1 MKSLLR
7 LLVVFL
13 LTAQLSF
20 AQKTVSGVVSDP
32 DGLPLPGATVLIQGT
47 TTGVTTDFDGNF
59 SINASEGQILEFSFV
74 GYESSAIAVG
84 SGNVINVSLSL
95 GNQLDEVIVTSLGI
109 TREKRALGYA
119 VSEVDN
125 SQIESR
131 ASGDVARVLSG
142 KASGVQV
149 TNQGGISGS
158 GTSVIIRGLS
168 TFSSSN
174 QPLFVVDGVPFQS
187 DTNAQ
192 GSFTSGNN
200 GSSRFLDLDPN
211 NIESVNV
218 LKGLAAATLYGSQGR
233 NGVILITTKAGT
245 TASGAKAQ
253 KNEITVNTSY
263 FVNELAMKPDYQ
275 MQYGN
280 GFNQNFGWFFSNWG
294 PSFDKDGPAG
304 WGVQSQLNG
313 SGTAPFGTTQP
324 GFLKH
329 PYNSNLNARFLSRD
343 LLPLIGLSE
352 DSVWEWKPYD
362 SVGALFEPG
371 EIINTNINFR
381 GQSDDGKVSYN
392 VNYGNLDDKGFTPG
406 NSLRRNNISFG
417 GRAVLSN
424 KFTVNGTINY
434 SFTNFKTPPISAAY
448 SSGTNESGSSLYGN
462 IFYTPRSVSIADLP
476 YAHPITGA
484 SIYYRSSN
492 GIQHPLWTVNNTGDQ
507 QQTHR
512 IYGGA
517 SLQYDISD
525 NLNIQYRYG
534 YDLYNE
540 GNVSYQN
547 KGGQDVVPE
556 VQSGF
561 YEKWNNVVTLYNH
574 QITLNGDFELDN
586 DWSLTFNAGAT
597 SNSREYDRNGARS
610 TGQNV
615 FNVLRHFNFNLQEEI
630 EFYSKRNLLG
640 VFAQAA
646 FDYKDYLYFTLAS
659 RTDWVSNLS
668 EENRSIT
675 YPSASISFVPTSV
688 LDFGNLPV
696 DFLKIRAGYGTSATF
711 PGGYPISSTLSLN
724 TKDFRIGGTDVI
736 TNTSGSTLGNTGLK
750 PELLAELEFGIE
762 ANLFDNRISAN
773 VSYFDRNTTDLII
786 SRPLDPSTGYT
797 FTETNIGEISATGWE
812 IDLSVDWIRG
822 NDINWSSTINYT
834 TNQAIVE
841 DLGQDTDQIV
851 YAGFSNEGNA
861 AIPGLPLTAM
871 IGTSVARDA
880 AGNPQIDAAGGYKV
894 NNDTNYK
901 TNPYAFIGDSQPDF
915 IANLSNTI
923 SYGNLAF
930 SFLFNASIGGD
941 MYSEFMATIIGRGIT
956 TDTLDRELP
965 FIMPGVLSDGSPNN
979 KMIDNATLYFGELIL
994 GPSELRTWDASVLR
1008 LSEVSLTYD
1017 LPKKWLESSPFG
1029 AVSIAAQGFNLWYDA
1044 YNTPPGTN
1052 YDPNIAGLGI
1062 GNGSGFE
1069 YFNGVSAKRY
1079 GVSLKLTF

>member
-1 MKSLLR
+1 MKSLFR

-13 LTAQLSF
+13 LTAQMSF
-20 AQKTVSGVVSDP
+20 AQKTVTGVVSDS
-32 DGLPLPGATVLIQGT
+32 DGLPLPGATVLVQGT

-59 SINASEGQILEFSFV
+59 SINVAEGQILEFSFV
-74 GYESSAIAVG
+74 GYETAALAVG
-84 SGNVINVSLSL
+84 AGNVINVTLSL
-95 GNQLDEVIVTSLGI
+95 GTQLEEVIVTSLGI

-125 SQIESR
+125 TQIENR

-158 GTSVIIRGLS
+158 GTSVVIRGLS

-187 DTNAQ
+187 DTNAM

-233 NGVILITTKAGT
+233 NGVILITTKSGTTGAGT
-245 TASGAKAQ
+245 RAQ
-253 KNEITVNTSY
+253 KNEVTVNTSY
-263 FVNELAMKPDYQ
+263 FTNELAMKPDFQ

-294 PSFDKDGPAG
+294 PSFDEGGPAG
-304 WGVQSQLNG
+304 WGRQNAING
-313 SGTAPFGTTQP
+313 TVSGQP

-329 PYNSNLNARFLSRD
+329 PYNSNLNARFLARD
-343 LLPLIGLSE
+343 LLPLIGLSM
-352 DSVWEWKPYD
+352 DSLWEWKPYD
-362 SVGALFEPG
+362 SVGDLFQPG
-371 EIINTNINFR
+371 EIVNTNINFR

-406 NSLRRNNISFG
+406 NTLRRNALSFG

-424 KFTVNGTINY
+424 KITVNGTLNY
-434 SFTNFKTPPISAAY
+434 TATDFKTPPIAAAY
-448 SSGTNESGSSLYGN
+448 SSGSSDSSLYGN
-462 IFYTPRSVSIADLP
+462 VFYTPRSVGIAQLP

-492 GIQHPLWTVNNTGDQ
+492 GIQHPLWTVNNTGDAQ
-507 QQTHR
+507 MTHR
-512 IYGGA
+512 LFGGVSA
-517 SLQYDISD
+517 QYDISD
-525 NLNIQYRYG
+525 NLNLRYSYG
-534 YDLYNE
+534 YDVYSEDNT
-540 GNVSYQN
+540 SYQN
-547 KGGQDVVPE
+547 KGGVDGSLE
-556 VQSGF
+556 TQSGM
-561 YEKWNNVVTLYNH
+561 YEKWNNTSTIFNH
-574 QITLNGDFELDN
+574 QVTINGDFELDD
-586 DWSLTFNAGAT
+586 DWSVTFNAGAE
-597 SNSREYDRNGARS
+597 SVGREYDRNGVRS

-615 FNVLRHFNFNLQEEI
+615 FNVLRHYNFNSQEEI
-630 EFYSKRNLLG
+630 EFYSRRNVLG

-646 FDYKDYLYFTLAS
+646 FDYQDYLYFTLAS

-688 LDFGNLPV
+688 LDFGNLPI
-696 DFLKIRAGYGTSATF
+696 DFLKVRASYGTSATY
-711 PGGYPISSTLSLN
+711 PGGYPIASTLSLD
-724 TKDFRIGGTDVI
+724 TKDFKVDGVEVI
-736 TNTSGSTLGNTGLK
+736 TNTTGSQLGNTGLK
-750 PELLAELEFGIE
+750 PELLAELEFGLE
-762 ANLFDNRISAN
+762 ANLFDNRLSAEI
-773 VSYFDRNTTDLII
+773 SYFNRNTTDLII
-786 SRPLDPSTGYT
+786 TQPLDPSTGYT
-797 FTETNIGEISATGWE
+797 STRTNIGEISATGWE
-812 IDLSVDWIRG
+812 VDLNADWIRG
-822 NDINWSSTINYT
+822 DKFNWNTSVNYT

-841 DLGQDTDQIV
+841 DLGQNTDQIV
-851 YAGFSNEGNA
+851 YAGFSTRGNA
-861 AIPGLPLTAM
+861 AIPGLPLTSM
-871 IGTSVARDA
+871 IGTSVSRDDS
-880 AGNPQIDAAGGYKV
+880 GRPLVDASGSYRT

-901 TNPYAFIGDSQPDF
+901 TNKYALIGDSNPDF
-915 IANLSNTI
+915 IANIGNTI
-923 SYGNLAF
+923 TYGNL
-930 SFLFNASIGGD
+930 SLNVLFNASIGGD
-941 MYSEFMATIIGRGIT
+941 MYSSFIMTLLGRGIT

-965 FIMPGVLSDGSPNN
+965 YILPGVLADGSPNN
-979 KMIDNATLYFGELIL
+979 KMIDNATTYFGNLIL
-994 GPSELRTWDASVLR
+994 GGDELRTWDASVLR

-1017 LPKKWLESSPFG
+1017 IPSSWLDKTPFG
-1029 AVSIAAQGFNLWYDA
+1029 AASISAQGFNLWYDA
-1044 YNTPPGTN
+1044 YNTPDGIN
-1052 YDPNIAGLGI
+1052 YDPNIAGLGV

-1069 YFNGVSAKRY
+1069 YFNGVSARRY

>member
-1 MKSLLR
+1 MKSLFR

-13 LTAQLSF
+13 LTAQMSF
-20 AQKTVSGVVSDP
+20 AQKTVTGVVSDS
-32 DGLPLPGATVLIQGT
+32 DGLPLPGATVLVQGT

-59 SINASEGQILEFSFV
+59 SINVAEGQILEFSFV
-74 GYESSAIAVG
+74 GYETAALAVG
-84 SGNVINVSLSL
+84 AGNVINVTLSL
-95 GNQLDEVIVTSLGI
+95 GTQLEEVIVTSLGI

-125 SQIESR
+125 TQIENR

-158 GTSVIIRGLS
+158 GTSVVIRGLS

-187 DTNAQ
+187 DTNAM

-233 NGVILITTKAGT
+233 NGVILITTKSGT
-245 TASGAKAQ
+245 TGTGTRAQ
-253 KNEITVNTSY
+253 KNEVTVNTSY
-263 FVNELAMKPDYQ
+263 FTNELAMKPDFQ

-294 PSFDKDGPAG
+294 PSFDEEGPAG
-304 WGVQSQLNG
+304 WGRQSAING
-313 SGTAPFGTTQP
+313 TVSGQP

-329 PYNSNLNARFLSRD
+329 PYNSNLNARFLARD
-343 LLPLIGLSE
+343 LLPLIGLSM
-352 DSVWEWKPYD
+352 DSLWEWKPYD
-362 SVGALFEPG
+362 SVGDLFQPG

-406 NSLRRNNISFG
+406 NTLRRNALSFG

-424 KFTVNGTINY
+424 KITVNGTLNY
-434 SFTNFKTPPISAAY
+434 TSTDFKTPPIAAAY
-448 SSGTNESGSSLYGN
+448 SSGSSDSSLYGN
-462 IFYTPRSVSIADLP
+462 VFYTPRSIGIAQLP

-492 GIQHPLWTVNNTGDQ
+492 GIQHPLWTVNNTGDAQ
-507 QQTHR
+507 MTHR
-512 IYGGA
+512 VFGGVSA
-517 SLQYDISD
+517 QYDISD
-525 NLNIQYRYG
+525 NLNLRYSYG
-534 YDLYNE
+534 YDVYSEDNT
-540 GNVSYQN
+540 SYQN
-547 KGGQDVVPE
+547 KGGVDGDLE
-556 VQSGF
+556 TQSGM
-561 YEKWNNVVTLYNH
+561 YEKWNNTSTIFNH
-574 QITLNGDFELDN
+574 QVTINGDFELDD
-586 DWSLTFNAGAT
+586 DWSVTFNAGAE
-597 SNSREYDRNGARS
+597 SVGREYDRNGVRS

-615 FNVLRHFNFNLQEEI
+615 FNVLRHYNFNSQEEI
-630 EFYSKRNLLG
+630 EFYSRRNVLG

-646 FDYKDYLYFTLAS
+646 FDYQDYLYFTLAS

-688 LDFGNLPV
+688 LDFGNLPI
-696 DFLKIRAGYGTSATF
+696 DFLKVRASYGTSATY
-711 PGGYPISSTLSLN
+711 PGGYPIASTLSLN
-724 TKDFRIGGTDVI
+724 TKDFKVDGVEVI
-736 TNTSGSTLGNTGLK
+736 TNTTGSQLGNTGLK
-750 PELLAELEFGIE
+750 PELLAELEFGLE
-762 ANLFDNRISAN
+762 ANLFDNRLSAEI
-773 VSYFDRNTTDLII
+773 SYFDRNTTDLII
-786 SRPLDPSTGYT
+786 TQPLDPSTGYT
-797 FTETNIGEISATGWE
+797 STRTNIGEISATGWE
-812 IDLSVDWIRG
+812 IDLNADWIRG
-822 NDINWSSTINYT
+822 DKFNWNTSINYT

-841 DLGQDTDQIV
+841 DLGQNTDQIV
-851 YAGFSNEGNA
+851 YAGFSTRGNA
-861 AIPGLPLTAM
+861 AIPGLPLTSM
-871 IGTSVARDA
+871 IGTSVARDDS
-880 AGNPQIDAAGGYKV
+880 GRPLVDASGSYRT

-901 TNPYAFIGDSQPDF
+901 TNKYALIGDSNPDF
-915 IANLSNTI
+915 IANIGNTLT
-923 SYGNLAF
+923 YGNL
-930 SFLFNASIGGD
+930 SLNVLFNASIGGD
-941 MYSEFMATIIGRGIT
+941 MYSSFIMTLLGRGIT

-965 FIMPGVLSDGSPNN
+965 YILPGVLADGSPNN
-979 KMIDNATLYFGELIL
+979 KMIDNATTYFGNLIL
-994 GPSELRTWDASVLR
+994 GGDELRTWDASVLR

-1017 LPKKWLESSPFG
+1017 IPSSWLDKTPFG
-1029 AVSIAAQGFNLWYDA
+1029 AASISAQGFNLWYDA
-1044 YNTPPGTN
+1044 YNTPDGIN
-1052 YDPNIAGLGI
+1052 YDPNIAGLGV

-1069 YFNGVSAKRY
+1069 YFNGVSARRY

>member
-1 MKSLLR
+1 MKSLFR

-13 LTAQLSF
+13 LTAQMSF
-20 AQKTVSGVVSDP
+20 AQKTVTGVVSDS
-32 DGLPLPGATVLIQGT
+32 DGLPLPGATVLVQGT

-59 SINASEGQILEFSFV
+59 SINVAEGQILEFSFV
-74 GYESSAIAVG
+74 GYETAALAVG
-84 SGNVINVSLSL
+84 AGNVINVTLSL
-95 GNQLDEVIVTSLGI
+95 GTQLEEVIVTSLGI

-125 SQIESR
+125 TQIENR

-187 DTNAQ
+187 DTNAM

-233 NGVILITTKAGT
+233 NGVILITTKSGTTGAGT
-245 TASGAKAQ
+245 RAQ
-253 KNEITVNTSY
+253 KNEVTVNTSY
-263 FVNELAMKPDYQ
+263 FTNELAMKPDFQ

-294 PSFDKDGPAG
+294 PSFDEGGPAG
-304 WGVQSQLNG
+304 WGRQNAING
-313 SGTAPFGTTQP
+313 TVSGQP

-329 PYNSNLNARFLSRD
+329 PYNSNLNARFLARD
-343 LLPLIGLSE
+343 LLPLIGLSM
-352 DSVWEWKPYD
+352 DSLWEWKPYD
-362 SVGALFEPG
+362 SVGDLFQPG
-371 EIINTNINFR
+371 EIVNTNINFR

-406 NSLRRNNISFG
+406 NTLRRNALSFG

-424 KFTVNGTINY
+424 KITVNGTLNY
-434 SFTNFKTPPISAAY
+434 TATDFKTPPIAAAY
-448 SSGTNESGSSLYGN
+448 SSGSSDSSLYGN
-462 IFYTPRSVSIADLP
+462 VFYTPRSVGIAQLP

-492 GIQHPLWTVNNTGDQ
+492 GIQHPLWTVNNTGDAQ
-507 QQTHR
+507 MTHR
-512 IYGGA
+512 LFGGVSA
-517 SLQYDISD
+517 QYDISD
-525 NLNIQYRYG
+525 NLNLRYSYG
-534 YDLYNE
+534 YDVYSEDNT
-540 GNVSYQN
+540 SYQN
-547 KGGQDVVPE
+547 KGGVDGSLE
-556 VQSGF
+556 TQSGM
-561 YEKWNNVVTLYNH
+561 YEKWNNTSTIFNH
-574 QITLNGDFELDN
+574 QVTINGDFELDD
-586 DWSLTFNAGAT
+586 DWSVTFNAGAE
-597 SNSREYDRNGARS
+597 SVGREYDRNGVRS

-615 FNVLRHFNFNLQEEI
+615 FNVLRHYNFNSQEEI
-630 EFYSKRNLLG
+630 EFYSRRNVLG

-646 FDYKDYLYFTLAS
+646 FDYQDYLYFTLAS

-688 LDFGNLPV
+688 LDFGNLPI
-696 DFLKIRAGYGTSATF
+696 DFLKVRASYGTSATY
-711 PGGYPISSTLSLN
+711 PGGYPIASTLSLD
-724 TKDFRIGGTDVI
+724 TKDFKVDGVEVI
-736 TNTSGSTLGNTGLK
+736 TNTTGSQLGNTGLK
-750 PELLAELEFGIE
+750 PELLAELEFGLE
-762 ANLFDNRISAN
+762 ANLFDNRLSAEI
-773 VSYFDRNTTDLII
+773 SYFNRNTTDLII
-786 SRPLDPSTGYT
+786 TQPLDPSTGYT
-797 FTETNIGEISATGWE
+797 STRTNIGEISATGWE
-812 IDLSVDWIRG
+812 VDLNADWIRG
-822 NDINWSSTINYT
+822 DKFNWNTSINYT

-841 DLGQDTDQIV
+841 DLGQNTDQIV
-851 YAGFSNEGNA
+851 YAGFSTRGNA
-861 AIPGLPLTAM
+861 AIPGLPLTSM
-871 IGTSVARDA
+871 IGTSVSRDDS
-880 AGNPQIDAAGGYKV
+880 GRPLVDASGSYRT

-901 TNPYAFIGDSQPDF
+901 TNKYALIGDSNPDF
-915 IANLSNTI
+915 IANIGNTLT
-923 SYGNLAF
+923 YGNL
-930 SFLFNASIGGD
+930 SLNVLFNATIGGD
-941 MYSEFMATIIGRGIT
+941 MYSSFIMTLLGRGIT

-965 FIMPGVLSDGSPNN
+965 YILPGVLADGSPNN
-979 KMIDNATLYFGELIL
+979 KMIDNATTYFGNLIL
-994 GPSELRTWDASVLR
+994 GGDELRTWDASVLR

-1017 LPKKWLESSPFG
+1017 IPSSWLDKTPFG
-1029 AVSIAAQGFNLWYDA
+1029 AASISAQGFNLWYDA
-1044 YNTPPGTN
+1044 YNTPDGIN
-1052 YDPNIAGLGI
+1052 YDPNIAGLGV

-1069 YFNGVSAKRY
+1069 YFNGVSARRY

>member
-1 MKSLLR
+1 MKSLFR

-13 LTAQLSF
+13 LTAQMSF
-20 AQKTVSGVVSDP
+20 AQKTVTGVVSDS
-32 DGLPLPGATVLIQGT
+32 DGLPLPGATVLVQGT

-59 SINASEGQILEFSFV
+59 SINVAEGQTLEFSFV
-74 GYESSAIAVG
+74 GYETAAIAVG
-84 SGNVINVSLSL
+84 AGNVINVTLSL
-95 GNQLDEVIVTSLGI
+95 GTQLEEVIVTSLGI

-125 SQIESR
+125 TQIENR

-187 DTNAQ
+187 DTNAM

-233 NGVILITTKAGT
+233 NGVILITTKSGTTGAGT
-245 TASGAKAQ
+245 RAQ
-253 KNEITVNTSY
+253 KNEVTVNTSY
-263 FVNELAMKPDYQ
+263 FTNELAMKPDFQ

-294 PSFDKDGPAG
+294 PSFDEEGPAG
-304 WGVQSQLNG
+304 WGRQSAING
-313 SGTAPFGTTQP
+313 TVSGQP

-343 LLPLIGLSE
+343 LLPLLGLSM
-352 DSVWEWKPYD
+352 DSLWEWKPYD
-362 SVGALFEPG
+362 SVGDLFQPG

-406 NSLRRNNISFG
+406 NTLRRNALSFG

-424 KFTVNGTINY
+424 KITVNGTLNY
-434 SFTNFKTPPISAAY
+434 TATDFKTPPIAAAY
-448 SSGTNESGSSLYGN
+448 SSGSSDSSLYGN
-462 IFYTPRSVSIADLP
+462 VFYTPRSVGIAQLP

-492 GIQHPLWTVNNTGDQ
+492 GIQHPLWTVNNTGDAQ
-507 QQTHR
+507 MTHR
-512 IYGGA
+512 VFGGVSA
-517 SLQYDISD
+517 QYDISD
-525 NLNIQYRYG
+525 NLNLRYSYG
-534 YDLYNE
+534 YDVYSEDNT
-540 GNVSYQN
+540 SYQN
-547 KGGQDVVPE
+547 KGGVDGNLE
-556 VQSGF
+556 TQSGM
-561 YEKWNNVVTLYNH
+561 YEKWNNTSTIFNH
-574 QITLNGDFELDN
+574 QVTINGDFELDD
-586 DWSLTFNAGAT
+586 DWSVTFNAGAE
-597 SNSREYDRNGARS
+597 SVGREYDRNGVRS

-615 FNVLRHFNFNLQEEI
+615 FNVLRHYNFNSQEEI
-630 EFYSKRNLLG
+630 EFYSRRNVLG

-646 FDYKDYLYFTLAS
+646 FDYQDYLYFTLAS

-688 LDFGNLPV
+688 LDFGNLPI
-696 DFLKIRAGYGTSATF
+696 DFLKVRASYGTSATY
-711 PGGYPISSTLSLN
+711 PGGYPIASTLSLN
-724 TKDFRIGGTDVI
+724 TKDFKVDGVEVI
-736 TNTSGSTLGNTGLK
+736 TNTTGSQLGNTGLK
-750 PELLAELEFGIE
+750 PELLAELEFGLE
-762 ANLFDNRISAN
+762 ANLFDNRLSAEI
-773 VSYFDRNTTDLII
+773 SYFNRQTTDLII
-786 SRPLDPSTGYT
+786 TQPLDPSTGYT
-797 FTETNIGEISATGWE
+797 STRTNIGEISATGWE
-812 IDLSVDWIRG
+812 VDLNADWIRG
-822 NDINWSSTINYT
+822 DKFNWNTSVNYT

-841 DLGQDTDQIV
+841 DLGQNTDQIV
-851 YAGFSNEGNA
+851 YAGFSTRGNA
-861 AIPGLPLTAM
+861 AIPGLPLTSM
-871 IGTSVARDA
+871 IGTSVARDDQ
-880 AGNPQIDAAGGYKV
+880 GRPLVDASGSYRT

-901 TNPYAFIGDSQPDF
+901 TNKYALIGDSNPDF
-915 IANLSNTI
+915 IANIGNTI
-923 SYGNLAF
+923 TYGNL
-930 SFLFNASIGGD
+930 SLNVLFNASIGGD
-941 MYSEFMATIIGRGIT
+941 MYSSFIMTLLGRGIT

-965 FIMPGVLSDGSPNN
+965 YILPGVLADGSPNN
-979 KMIDNATLYFGELIL
+979 KMIDNATTYFGNLIL
-994 GPSELRTWDASVLR
+994 GGDELRTWDASVLR

-1017 LPKKWLESSPFG
+1017 IPSSWLDKTPFG
-1029 AVSIAAQGFNLWYDA
+1029 AASISAQGFNLWYDA
-1044 YNTPPGTN
+1044 YNTPDGIN
-1052 YDPNIAGLGI
+1052 YDPNIAGLGV

-1069 YFNGVSAKRY
+1069 YFNGVSARRY

>member
-1 MKSLLR
+1 MKSLFR

-13 LTAQLSF
+13 LTTQLSF
-20 AQKTVSGVVSDP
+20 AQKTVTGVVSDP
-32 DGLPLPGATVLIQGT
+32 DGLPLPGATVLVQNT

-59 SINASEGQILEFSFV
+59 SINVSEGQSLEFSFV
-74 GYESSAIAVG
+74 GYETSAIVVG

-158 GTSVIIRGLS
+158 GTSVVIRGLS

-233 NGVILITTKAGT
+233 NGVVLITTKSGT
-245 TASGAKAQ
+245 TASGMNAQ
-253 KNEITVNTSY
+253 KNEVTVNTSY
-263 FVNELAMKPDYQ
+263 FSNELAMKPDYQ
-275 MQYGN
+275 MEYGN

-294 PSFDKDGPAG
+294 PSFREEGPAG
-304 WGVQSQLNG
+304 WGKQSQING
-313 SGTAPFGTTQP
+313 AVSGQP

-329 PYNSNLNARFLSRD
+329 PYNSNLNARFLARD

-352 DSVWEWKPYD
+352 DSLWEWKPYD
-362 SVGALFEPG
+362 STGDLFQPG
-371 EIINTNINFR
+371 SIVNTNINFR

-392 VNYGNLDDKGFTPG
+392 VNYGNLDDQGFTPG
-406 NSLRRNNISFG
+406 NTLRRNNISFG

-424 KFTVNGTINY
+424 KITVNGTLNY
-434 SFTNFKTPPISAAY
+434 SFTDFKSPPIAAAY
-448 SSGTNESGSSLYGN
+448 SSGSSDSSLYGN
-462 IFYTPRSVSIADLP
+462 VFYTPRSVSIADLP

-492 GIQHPLWTVNNTGDQ
+492 GIQHPLWTVNNTQDAQ
-507 QQTHR
+507 ATHR
-512 IYGGA
+512 LYGGT
-517 SLQYDISD
+517 SVQYDISD
-525 NLNIQYRYG
+525 NLNVQYRYG
-534 YDLYNE
+534 YDVYSEDNT
-540 GNVSYQN
+540 SYQN
-547 KGGQDVVPE
+547 KGGVDGSVE
-556 VQSGF
+556 SQSGF
-561 YEKWNNVVTLYNH
+561 YEKWNNTSTIFNH
-574 QITLNGDFELDN
+574 QITINGDYELDS
-586 DWSLTFNAGAT
+586 DWSMTFNAGAT
-597 SNSREYDRNGARS
+597 SNAREYDRNGVRS

-615 FNVLRHFNFNLQEEI
+615 FNVLRHYNFNNQEEI
-630 EFYSKRNLLG
+630 EFYSRRNVLG
-640 VFAQAA
+640 VFGQASL
-646 FDYKDYLYFTLAS
+646 DYQNYLYITLAS

-675 YPSASISFVPTSV
+675 YPSASISFVPSSV
-688 LDFGNLPV
+688 LDFGNLPI
-696 DFLKIRAGYGTSATF
+696 DFLKVRASYGTSATY
-711 PGGYPISSTLSLN
+711 PSGYPIASTLSLN
-724 TKDFRIGGTDVI
+724 TKSFQVAGTDVI
-736 TNTSGSTLGNTGLK
+736 SNTTGSQLGNTALK

-762 ANLFDNRISAN
+762 ANILDNRLSAE
-773 VSYFDRNTTDLII
+773 VSYFQRNTTDLII
-786 SRPLDPSTGYT
+786 SQPLDPSTGYT
-797 FTETNIGEISATGWE
+797 STSTNIGKIEATGWE
-812 IDLSVDWIRG
+812 VDLNADWIRG
-822 NDINWSSTINYT
+822 DKFNWSTSLNYT
-834 TNQAIVE
+834 TNQAIVV

-851 YAGFSNEGNA
+851 YAGFGSRGNA
-861 AIPGLPLTAM
+861 AITGLPLTSM
-871 IGTSVARDA
+871 IGTSVGRDA
-880 AGNPQIDAAGGYKV
+880 SGAPVIDASGSYTS

-901 TNPYAFIGDSQPDF
+901 TNKYALIGDANPDF
-915 IANLSNTI
+915 IANIANTI
-923 SYGNLAF
+923 TYGDF
-930 SFLFNASIGGD
+930 SFNFLFNATIGGD
-941 MYSEFMATIIGRGIT
+941 MYSSYMMTLLGRGIT
-956 TDTLDRELP
+956 TDTVDRELP
-965 FIMPGVLSDGSPNN
+965 YILPGVLSDGSPNN
-979 KMIDNATLYFGELIL
+979 KQIDNATTYFGNLIL
-994 GPSELRTWDASVLR
+994 GADELRTWDASVLR

-1017 LPKKWLESSPFG
+1017 VPSKWLDKTPFG
-1029 AVSIAAQGFNLWYDA
+1029 AASVSAQGFNLWYDA
-1044 YNTPPGTN
+1044 YNTPEGTN
-1052 YDPNIAGLGI
+1052 YDPNIAGLGV

>member
-1 MKSLLR
+1 MKSLFR

-13 LTAQLSF
+13 LTAQMSF
-20 AQKTVSGVVSDP
+20 AQKTVTGVVSDS
-32 DGLPLPGATVLIQGT
+32 DGLPLPGATVLVQGT

-59 SINASEGQILEFSFV
+59 SINVAEGQTLEFSFV
-74 GYESSAIAVG
+74 GYETAAIAVG
-84 SGNVINVSLSL
+84 AGNVINVTLSL
-95 GNQLDEVIVTSLGI
+95 GTQLEEVIVTSLGI

-125 SQIESR
+125 TQIENR

-158 GTSVIIRGLS
+158 GTSVVIRGLS

-187 DTNAQ
+187 DTNAM

-233 NGVILITTKAGT
+233 NGVILITTKSGTTGAGT
-245 TASGAKAQ
+245 RAQ
-253 KNEITVNTSY
+253 KNEVTVNTSY
-263 FVNELAMKPDYQ
+263 FTNELAMKPDFQ

-294 PSFDKDGPAG
+294 PSFDEEGPAG
-304 WGVQSQLNG
+304 WGRQSAING
-313 SGTAPFGTTQP
+313 TVSGQP

-329 PYNSNLNARFLSRD
+329 PYNSNLNARFLARD
-343 LLPLIGLSE
+343 LLPLLGLSM
-352 DSVWEWKPYD
+352 DSLWEWKPYD
-362 SVGALFEPG
+362 SVGDLFQPG
-371 EIINTNINFR
+371 EIVNTNINFR

-406 NSLRRNNISFG
+406 NTLRRNALSFG

-424 KFTVNGTINY
+424 KITVNGTLNY
-434 SFTNFKTPPISAAY
+434 TSTDFKTPPIAAAY
-448 SSGTNESGSSLYGN
+448 SSGSSDSSLYGN
-462 IFYTPRSVSIADLP
+462 VFYTPRSIGIAQLP

-492 GIQHPLWTVNNTGDQ
+492 GIQHPLWTVNNTGDAQ
-507 QQTHR
+507 MTHR
-512 IYGGA
+512 VFGGVSA
-517 SLQYDISD
+517 QYDISD
-525 NLNIQYRYG
+525 NLNLRYSYG
-534 YDLYNE
+534 YDVYSEDNT
-540 GNVSYQN
+540 SYQN
-547 KGGQDVVPE
+547 KGGQDGSLE
-556 VQSGF
+556 VQSGL
-561 YEKWNNVVTLYNH
+561 YEKWNNTSTIFNH
-574 QITLNGDFELDN
+574 QVTINGDFELDD
-586 DWSLTFNAGAT
+586 DWSVTFNAGAE
-597 SNSREYDRNGARS
+597 SVGREYDRNGVRS

-615 FNVLRHFNFNLQEEI
+615 FNVLRHYNFNSQEEI
-630 EFYSKRNLLG
+630 EFYSRRNVLG

-646 FDYKDYLYFTLAS
+646 FDYQDYLYFTLAS

-688 LDFGNLPV
+688 LDFGNLPI
-696 DFLKIRAGYGTSATF
+696 DFLKVRASYGTSATY
-711 PGGYPISSTLSLN
+711 PGGYPIASTLSLN
-724 TKDFRIGGTDVI
+724 TKDFKVDGVEVI
-736 TNTSGSTLGNTGLK
+736 TNTTGSQLGNTGLK
-750 PELLAELEFGIE
+750 PELLAELEFGLE
-762 ANLFDNRISAN
+762 ANLFDNRLSAEI
-773 VSYFDRNTTDLII
+773 SYFDRNTTDLII
-786 SRPLDPSTGYT
+786 TQPLDPSTGYT
-797 FTETNIGEISATGWE
+797 STRTNIGEISATGWE
-812 IDLSVDWIRG
+812 IDLNADWIRG
-822 NDINWSSTINYT
+822 DKFNWNTSINYT

-841 DLGQDTDQIV
+841 DLGQNTDQIV
-851 YAGFSNEGNA
+851 YAGFSTRGNA
-861 AIPGLPLTAM
+861 AIPGLPLTSM
-871 IGTSVARDA
+871 IGTSVARDDQ
-880 AGNPQIDAAGGYKV
+880 GRPLVDASGSYRT

-901 TNPYAFIGDSQPDF
+901 TNKYALIGDSNPDF
-915 IANLSNTI
+915 IANIGNTLT
-923 SYGNLAF
+923 YGNL
-930 SFLFNASIGGD
+930 SLNVLFNASIGGD
-941 MYSEFMATIIGRGIT
+941 MYSSFIMTLLGRGIT

-965 FIMPGVLSDGSPNN
+965 YILPGVLADGSPNN
-979 KMIDNATLYFGELIL
+979 KMIDNATTYFGNLIL
-994 GPSELRTWDASVLR
+994 GGDELRTWDASVLR

-1017 LPKKWLESSPFG
+1017 IPSSWLDKTPFG
-1029 AVSIAAQGFNLWYDA
+1029 AASISAQGFNLWYDA
-1044 YNTPPGTN
+1044 YNTPDGIN
-1052 YDPNIAGLGI
+1052 YDPNIAGLGV

-1069 YFNGVSAKRY
+1069 YFNGVSARRY

>member
-1 MKSLLR
+1 MKSLFR

-13 LTAQLSF
+13 LTAQMSF
-20 AQKTVSGVVSDP
+20 AQKTVTGVVSDS
-32 DGLPLPGATVLIQGT
+32 DGLPLPGATVLVQGT

-59 SINASEGQILEFSFV
+59 SINVAEGQILEFSFV
-74 GYESSAIAVG
+74 GYETAALAVG
-84 SGNVINVSLSL
+84 AGNVINVTLSL
-95 GNQLDEVIVTSLGI
+95 GTQLEEVIVTSLGI

-125 SQIESR
+125 TQIENR

-158 GTSVIIRGLS
+158 GTSVVIRGLS

-187 DTNAQ
+187 DTNAM

-233 NGVILITTKAGT
+233 NGVILITTKSGTTGAGT
-245 TASGAKAQ
+245 RAQ
-253 KNEITVNTSY
+253 KNEVTVNTSY
-263 FVNELAMKPDYQ
+263 FTNELAMKPDFQ

-294 PSFDKDGPAG
+294 PSFDEGGPAG
-304 WGVQSQLNG
+304 WGRQNAING
-313 SGTAPFGTTQP
+313 TVSGQP

-329 PYNSNLNARFLSRD
+329 PYNSNLNARFLARD
-343 LLPLIGLSE
+343 LLPLIGLSM
-352 DSVWEWKPYD
+352 DSLWEWKPYD
-362 SVGALFEPG
+362 SVGDLFQPG
-371 EIINTNINFR
+371 EIVNTNINFR

-406 NSLRRNNISFG
+406 NTLRRNALSFG

-424 KFTVNGTINY
+424 KITVNGTLNY
-434 SFTNFKTPPISAAY
+434 TATDFKTPPIAAAY
-448 SSGTNESGSSLYGN
+448 SSGSSDSSLYGN
-462 IFYTPRSVSIADLP
+462 VFYTPRSVGIAQLP

-492 GIQHPLWTVNNTGDQ
+492 GIQHPLWTVNNTGDAQ
-507 QQTHR
+507 MTHR
-512 IYGGA
+512 LFGGVSA
-517 SLQYDISD
+517 QYDISD
-525 NLNIQYRYG
+525 NLNLRYSYG
-534 YDLYNE
+534 YDVYSEDNT
-540 GNVSYQN
+540 SYQN
-547 KGGQDVVPE
+547 KGGVDGSLE
-556 VQSGF
+556 TQSGM
-561 YEKWNNVVTLYNH
+561 YEKWNNTSTIFNH
-574 QITLNGDFELDN
+574 QVTINGDFELDD
-586 DWSLTFNAGAT
+586 DWSVTFNAGAE
-597 SNSREYDRNGARS
+597 SVGREYDRNGVRS

-615 FNVLRHFNFNLQEEI
+615 FNVLRHYNFNSQEEI
-630 EFYSKRNLLG
+630 EFYSRRNVLG

-646 FDYKDYLYFTLAS
+646 FDYQDYLYFTLAS

-688 LDFGNLPV
+688 LDFGNLPI
-696 DFLKIRAGYGTSATF
+696 DFLKVRASYGTSATY
-711 PGGYPISSTLSLN
+711 PGGYPIASTLSLN
-724 TKDFRIGGTDVI
+724 TKDFKVDGVEVI
-736 TNTSGSTLGNTGLK
+736 TNTTGSQLGNTGLK
-750 PELLAELEFGIE
+750 PELLAELEFGLE
-762 ANLFDNRISAN
+762 ANLFDNRLSAEI
-773 VSYFDRNTTDLII
+773 SYFDRNTTDLII
-786 SRPLDPSTGYT
+786 TQPLDPSTGYT
-797 FTETNIGEISATGWE
+797 STRTNIGEISATGWE
-812 IDLSVDWIRG
+812 IDLNADWIRG
-822 NDINWSSTINYT
+822 DKFNWNTSVNYT

-841 DLGQDTDQIV
+841 DLGQNTDQIV
-851 YAGFSNEGNA
+851 YAGFSTRGNA
-861 AIPGLPLTAM
+861 AIPGLPLTSM
-871 IGTSVARDA
+871 IGTSVSRDDQ
-880 AGNPQIDAAGGYKV
+880 GRPLVDASGSYRT

-901 TNPYAFIGDSQPDF
+901 TNKYALIGDSNPDF
-915 IANLSNTI
+915 IANIGNTLT
-923 SYGNLAF
+923 YGNL
-930 SFLFNASIGGD
+930 SLNVLFNATIGGD
-941 MYSEFMATIIGRGIT
+941 MYSSFIMTLLGRGIT

-965 FIMPGVLSDGSPNN
+965 YILPGVLADGSPNN
-979 KMIDNATLYFGELIL
+979 KMIDNATTYFGNLIL
-994 GPSELRTWDASVLR
+994 GGDELRTWDASVLR

-1017 LPKKWLESSPFG
+1017 IPSSWLDKTPFG
-1029 AVSIAAQGFNLWYDA
+1029 AASISAQGFNLWYDA
-1044 YNTPPGTN
+1044 YNTPDGIN
-1052 YDPNIAGLGI
+1052 YDPNIAGLGV

-1069 YFNGVSAKRY
+1069 YFNGVSARRY

>member
-1 MKSLLR
+1 MKSLFR

-13 LTAQLSF
+13 LTAQMSF
-20 AQKTVSGVVSDP
+20 AQKTVTGVVSDS
-32 DGLPLPGATVLIQGT
+32 DGLPLPGATVLVQGT

-59 SINASEGQILEFSFV
+59 SINVAEGQILEFSFV
-74 GYESSAIAVG
+74 GYETAALAVG
-84 SGNVINVSLSL
+84 AGNVINVTLSL
-95 GNQLDEVIVTSLGI
+95 GTQLEEVIVTSLGI

-125 SQIESR
+125 TQIENR

-158 GTSVIIRGLS
+158 GTSVVIRGLS

-187 DTNAQ
+187 DTNAM

-233 NGVILITTKAGT
+233 NGVILITTKSGTTGAGT
-245 TASGAKAQ
+245 RAQ
-253 KNEITVNTSY
+253 KNEVTVNTSY
-263 FVNELAMKPDYQ
+263 FTNELAMKPDFQ

-294 PSFDKDGPAG
+294 PSFDEGGPAG
-304 WGVQSQLNG
+304 WGRQNAING
-313 SGTAPFGTTQP
+313 TVSGQP

-329 PYNSNLNARFLSRD
+329 PYNSNLNARFLARD
-343 LLPLIGLSE
+343 LLPLIGLSM
-352 DSVWEWKPYD
+352 DSLWEWKPYD
-362 SVGALFEPG
+362 SVGDLFQPG
-371 EIINTNINFR
+371 EIVNTNINFR

-406 NSLRRNNISFG
+406 NTLRRNALSFG

-424 KFTVNGTINY
+424 KITVNGTLNY
-434 SFTNFKTPPISAAY
+434 TATDFKTPPIAAAY
-448 SSGTNESGSSLYGN
+448 SSGSSDSSLYGN
-462 IFYTPRSVSIADLP
+462 VFYTPRSVGIAQLP

-492 GIQHPLWTVNNTGDQ
+492 GIQHPLWTVNNTGDAQ
-507 QQTHR
+507 MTHR
-512 IYGGA
+512 LFGGVSA
-517 SLQYDISD
+517 QYDISD
-525 NLNIQYRYG
+525 NLNLRYSYG
-534 YDLYNE
+534 YDVYSEDNT
-540 GNVSYQN
+540 SYQN
-547 KGGQDVVPE
+547 KGGVDGNLE
-556 VQSGF
+556 TQSGM
-561 YEKWNNVVTLYNH
+561 YEKWNNTSTIFNH
-574 QITLNGDFELDN
+574 QVTINGDFELDD
-586 DWSLTFNAGAT
+586 DWSVTFNAGAE
-597 SNSREYDRNGARS
+597 SVGREYDRNGVRS

-615 FNVLRHFNFNLQEEI
+615 FNVLRHYNFNSQEEI
-630 EFYSKRNLLG
+630 EFYSRRNVLG

-646 FDYKDYLYFTLAS
+646 FDYQDYLYFTLAS

-688 LDFGNLPV
+688 LDFGNLPI
-696 DFLKIRAGYGTSATF
+696 DFLKVRASYGTSATY
-711 PGGYPISSTLSLN
+711 PGGYPIASTLSLN
-724 TKDFRIGGTDVI
+724 TKDFKVDGVEVI
-736 TNTSGSTLGNTGLK
+736 TNTTGSQLGNTGLK
-750 PELLAELEFGIE
+750 PELLAELEFGLE
-762 ANLFDNRISAN
+762 ANLFDNRLSAEI
-773 VSYFDRNTTDLII
+773 SYFDRQTTDLII
-786 SRPLDPSTGYT
+786 TQPLDPSTGYT
-797 FTETNIGEISATGWE
+797 STRTNIGEISATGWE
-812 IDLSVDWIRG
+812 VDLNADWIRG
-822 NDINWSSTINYT
+822 DKFNWNTSINYT

-841 DLGQDTDQIV
+841 DLGQNTDQIV
-851 YAGFSNEGNA
+851 YAGFSTRGNA
-861 AIPGLPLTAM
+861 AIPGLPLTSM
-871 IGTSVARDA
+871 IGTSVARDDS
-880 AGNPQIDAAGGYKV
+880 GRPLVDASGSYRT

-901 TNPYAFIGDSQPDF
+901 TNKYALIGDSNPDF
-915 IANLSNTI
+915 IANIGNTLT
-923 SYGNLAF
+923 YGNL
-930 SFLFNASIGGD
+930 SLNVLFNATIGGD
-941 MYSEFMATIIGRGIT
+941 MYSSFIMTLLGRGIT

-965 FIMPGVLSDGSPNN
+965 YILPGVLADGSPNN
-979 KMIDNATLYFGELIL
+979 KMIDNATTYFGNLIL
-994 GPSELRTWDASVLR
+994 GGDELRTWDASVLR

-1017 LPKKWLESSPFG
+1017 IPSSWLDKTPFG
-1029 AVSIAAQGFNLWYDA
+1029 AASISAQGFNLWYDA
-1044 YNTPPGTN
+1044 YNTPDGIN
-1052 YDPNIAGLGI
+1052 YDPNIAGLGV

-1069 YFNGVSAKRY
+1069 YFNGVSARRY

>member
-1 MKSLLR
+1 MKSLFR

-13 LTAQLSF
+13 LTTQLSF
-20 AQKTVSGVVSDP
+20 AQKTVTGVVSDP
-32 DGLPLPGATVLIQGT
+32 DGLPLPGATVLVQNT

-59 SINASEGQILEFSFV
+59 SINVSEGQSLEFSFV
-74 GYESSAIAVG
+74 GYETSAIVVG

-158 GTSVIIRGLS
+158 GTSVVIRGLS

-233 NGVILITTKAGT
+233 NGVVLITTKSGT
-245 TASGAKAQ
+245 TASGMNAQ
-253 KNEITVNTSY
+253 KNEVTVNTSY
-263 FVNELAMKPDYQ
+263 FSNELAMKPDYQ
-275 MQYGN
+275 MEYGN

-294 PSFDKDGPAG
+294 PSFREEGPAG
-304 WGVQSQLNG
+304 WGKQSQING
-313 SGTAPFGTTQP
+313 AVSGQP

-329 PYNSNLNARFLSRD
+329 PYNSNLNARFLARD

-352 DSVWEWKPYD
+352 DSLWEWKPYD
-362 SVGALFEPG
+362 STGDLFQPG
-371 EIINTNINFR
+371 SIVNTNINFR

-392 VNYGNLDDKGFTPG
+392 VNYGNLDDQGFTPG
-406 NSLRRNNISFG
+406 NTLRRNNISFG

-424 KFTVNGTINY
+424 KITVNGTLNY
-434 SFTNFKTPPISAAY
+434 SFTDFKSPPIAAAY
-448 SSGTNESGSSLYGN
+448 SSGSSDSSLYGN
-462 IFYTPRSVSIADLP
+462 VFYTPRSVSIADLP

-492 GIQHPLWTVNNTGDQ
+492 GIQHPLWTVNNTQDAQ
-507 QQTHR
+507 ATHR
-512 IYGGA
+512 LYGGT
-517 SLQYDISD
+517 SVQYDISD
-525 NLNIQYRYG
+525 NLNVQYRYG
-534 YDLYNE
+534 YDVYSEDNT
-540 GNVSYQN
+540 SYQN
-547 KGGQDVVPE
+547 KGGVDGSVE
-556 VQSGF
+556 SQSGF
-561 YEKWNNVVTLYNH
+561 YEKWNNTSTIFNH
-574 QITLNGDFELDN
+574 QITINGDYELDS
-586 DWSLTFNAGAT
+586 DWSMTFNAGAT
-597 SNSREYDRNGARS
+597 SNAREYDRNGVRS

-615 FNVLRHFNFNLQEEI
+615 FNVLRHYNFNNQEEI
-630 EFYSKRNLLG
+630 EFYSRRNVLG
-640 VFAQAA
+640 VFGQASL
-646 FDYKDYLYFTLAS
+646 DYQNYLYITLAS

-675 YPSASISFVPTSV
+675 YPSASISFVPSSV
-688 LDFGNLPV
+688 LDFGNLPI
-696 DFLKIRAGYGTSATF
+696 DFLKVRASYGTSATY
-711 PGGYPISSTLSLN
+711 PSGYPIASTLNLD
-724 TKDFRIGGTDVI
+724 TKSFQVAGTDVI
-736 TNTSGSTLGNTGLK
+736 SNTTGSQLGNTALK

-762 ANLFDNRISAN
+762 ANILDNRLSAE
-773 VSYFDRNTTDLII
+773 VSYFQRNTTDLII
-786 SRPLDPSTGYT
+786 SQPLDPSTGYT
-797 FTETNIGEISATGWE
+797 STSTNIGKIEATGWE
-812 IDLSVDWIRG
+812 VDLNADWIRG
-822 NDINWSSTINYT
+822 DKFNWSTSLNYT
-834 TNQAIVE
+834 TNQAIVV

-851 YAGFSNEGNA
+851 YAGFGSRGNA
-861 AIPGLPLTAM
+861 AITGLPLTSM
-871 IGTSVARDA
+871 IGTSVGRDA
-880 AGNPQIDAAGGYKV
+880 SGAPVIDASGSYTS

-901 TNPYAFIGDSQPDF
+901 TNKYALIGDANPDF
-915 IANLSNTI
+915 IANIANTI
-923 SYGNLAF
+923 TYGDF
-930 SFLFNASIGGD
+930 SFNFLFNATIGGD
-941 MYSEFMATIIGRGIT
+941 MYSSYMMTLLGRGIT
-956 TDTLDRELP
+956 TDTVDRELP
-965 FIMPGVLSDGSPNN
+965 YVLPGVLSDGSPNN
-979 KMIDNATLYFGELIL
+979 KQIDNATTYFGNLIL
-994 GPSELRTWDASVLR
+994 GADELRTWDASVLR

-1017 LPKKWLESSPFG
+1017 VPSKWLDKTPFG
-1029 AVSIAAQGFNLWYDA
+1029 AASVSAQGFNLWYDA
-1044 YNTPPGTN
+1044 YNTPEGTN
-1052 YDPNIAGLGI
+1052 YDPNIAGLGV

>member
-1 MKSLLR
+1 MKSLFR

-13 LTAQLSF
+13 LTTQISF
-20 AQKTVSGVVSDP
+20 AQKTVTGVVSDS
-32 DGLPLPGATVLIQGT
+32 DGLPLPGATVLVQGT

-59 SINASEGQILEFSFV
+59 SINVAEGQILEFSFV
-74 GYESSAIAVG
+74 GYETAALAVG
-84 SGNVINVSLSL
+84 AGNVINVTLSL
-95 GNQLDEVIVTSLGI
+95 GTQLEEVIVTSLGI

-125 SQIESR
+125 TQIENR

-158 GTSVIIRGLS
+158 GTSVVIRGLS

-187 DTNAQ
+187 DTNAM

-233 NGVILITTKAGT
+233 NGVILITTKSGT
-245 TASGAKAQ
+245 TGTGTRAQ
-253 KNEITVNTSY
+253 KNEVTVNTSY
-263 FVNELAMKPDYQ
+263 FTNELAMKPDFQ

-294 PSFDKDGPAG
+294 PSFDEEGPAG
-304 WGVQSQLNG
+304 WGRQSAING
-313 SGTAPFGTTQP
+313 TVSGQP

-329 PYNSNLNARFLSRD
+329 PYNSNLNARFLARD
-343 LLPLIGLSE
+343 LLPLIGLSM
-352 DSVWEWKPYD
+352 DSLWEWKPYD
-362 SVGALFEPG
+362 SVGDLFQPG

-406 NSLRRNNISFG
+406 NTLRRNALSFG

-424 KFTVNGTINY
+424 KITVNGTLNY
-434 SFTNFKTPPISAAY
+434 TSTDFKTPPIAAAY
-448 SSGTNESGSSLYGN
+448 SSGSSDSSLYGN
-462 IFYTPRSVSIADLP
+462 VFYTPRSVGIAQLP

-492 GIQHPLWTVNNTGDQ
+492 GIQHPLWTVNNTGDAQ
-507 QQTHR
+507 MTHR
-512 IYGGA
+512 VFGGVSA
-517 SLQYDISD
+517 QYDISD
-525 NLNIQYRYG
+525 NLNLRYSYG
-534 YDLYNE
+534 YDVYSEDNT
-540 GNVSYQN
+540 SYQN
-547 KGGQDVVPE
+547 KGGQDGNLE
-556 VQSGF
+556 VQSGL
-561 YEKWNNVVTLYNH
+561 YEKWNNTSTIFNH
-574 QITLNGDFELDN
+574 QVTINGDFELDD
-586 DWSLTFNAGAT
+586 DWSVTFNAGAE
-597 SNSREYDRNGARS
+597 SVGREYDRNGVRS

-615 FNVLRHFNFNLQEEI
+615 FNVLRHYNFNSQEEI
-630 EFYSKRNLLG
+630 EFYSRRNVLG

-646 FDYKDYLYFTLAS
+646 FDYQDYLYFTLAS

-688 LDFGNLPV
+688 LDFGNLPI
-696 DFLKIRAGYGTSATF
+696 DFLKVRASYGTSATY
-711 PGGYPISSTLSLN
+711 PGGYPIASTLSLN
-724 TKDFRIGGTDVI
+724 TKDFKVDGVEVI
-736 TNTSGSTLGNTGLK
+736 TNTTGSQLGNTGLK
-750 PELLAELEFGIE
+750 PELLAELEFGLE
-762 ANLFDNRISAN
+762 ANLFDNRLSAEI
-773 VSYFDRNTTDLII
+773 SYFDRNTTDLII
-786 SRPLDPSTGYT
+786 TQPLDPSTGYT
-797 FTETNIGEISATGWE
+797 STRTNIGEISATGWE
-812 IDLSVDWIRG
+812 VDLNADWIRG
-822 NDINWSSTINYT
+822 DKFNWNTSVNYT

-841 DLGQDTDQIV
+841 DLGQNTDQIV
-851 YAGFSNEGNA
+851 YAGFSTRGNA
-861 AIPGLPLTAM
+861 AIPGLPLTSM
-871 IGTSVARDA
+871 IGTSVARDDS
-880 AGNPQIDAAGGYKV
+880 GRPLVDASGSYRT

-901 TNPYAFIGDSQPDF
+901 TNKYALIGDSNPDF
-915 IANLSNTI
+915 IANIGNTI
-923 SYGNLAF
+923 TYGNL
-930 SFLFNASIGGD
+930 SLNVLFNASIGGD
-941 MYSEFMATIIGRGIT
+941 MYSSFIMTLLGRGIT

-965 FIMPGVLSDGSPNN
+965 YILPGVLADGSPNN
-979 KMIDNATLYFGELIL
+979 KMIDNATTYFGNLIL
-994 GPSELRTWDASVLR
+994 GGDELRTWDASVLR

-1017 LPKKWLESSPFG
+1017 IPSSWLDKTPFG
-1029 AVSIAAQGFNLWYDA
+1029 AASISAQGFNLWYDA
-1044 YNTPPGTN
+1044 YNTPDGIN
-1052 YDPNIAGLGI
+1052 YDPNIAGLGV

-1069 YFNGVSAKRY
+1069 YFNGVSARRY

>member
-1 MKSLLR
+1 MKSLFR

-13 LTAQLSF
+13 LTAQMSF
-20 AQKTVSGVVSDP
+20 AQKTVTGVVSDS
-32 DGLPLPGATVLIQGT
+32 DGLPLPGATVLVQGT

-59 SINASEGQILEFSFV
+59 SINVAEGQTLEFSFV
-74 GYESSAIAVG
+74 GYETAAIAVG
-84 SGNVINVSLSL
+84 AGNVINVTLSL
-95 GNQLDEVIVTSLGI
+95 GTQLEEVIVTSLGI

-125 SQIESR
+125 TQIENR

-187 DTNAQ
+187 DTNAM

-233 NGVILITTKAGT
+233 NGVILITTKSGTTGAGT
-245 TASGAKAQ
+245 RAQ
-253 KNEITVNTSY
+253 KNEVTVNTSY
-263 FVNELAMKPDYQ
+263 FTNELAMKPDFQ

-294 PSFDKDGPAG
+294 PSFDEEGPAG
-304 WGVQSQLNG
+304 WGRQSAING
-313 SGTAPFGTTQP
+313 TVSGQP

-329 PYNSNLNARFLSRD
+329 PYNSNLNARFLARD
-343 LLPLIGLSE
+343 LLPLIGLSM
-352 DSVWEWKPYD
+352 DSLWEWKPYD
-362 SVGALFEPG
+362 SVGDLFQPG

-406 NSLRRNNISFG
+406 NTLRRNALSFG

-424 KFTVNGTINY
+424 KITVNGTLNY
-434 SFTNFKTPPISAAY
+434 TATDFKTPPIAAAY
-448 SSGTNESGSSLYGN
+448 SSGSSDSSLYGN
-462 IFYTPRSVSIADLP
+462 VFYTPRSIGIAQLP

-492 GIQHPLWTVNNTGDQ
+492 GIQHPLWTVNNTGDAQ
-507 QQTHR
+507 MTHR
-512 IYGGA
+512 VFGGVSA
-517 SLQYDISD
+517 QYDISD
-525 NLNIQYRYG
+525 NLNLRYSYG
-534 YDLYNE
+534 YDVYSEDNT
-540 GNVSYQN
+540 SYQN
-547 KGGQDVVPE
+547 KGGVDGNLE
-556 VQSGF
+556 TQSGM
-561 YEKWNNVVTLYNH
+561 YEKWNNTSTIFNH
-574 QITLNGDFELDN
+574 QVTINGDFELDD
-586 DWSLTFNAGAT
+586 DWSVTFNAGAE
-597 SNSREYDRNGARS
+597 SVGREYDRNGVRS

-615 FNVLRHFNFNLQEEI
+615 FNVLRHYNFNSQEEI
-630 EFYSKRNLLG
+630 EFYSRRNVLG

-646 FDYKDYLYFTLAS
+646 FDYQDYLYFTLAS

-688 LDFGNLPV
+688 LDFGNLPI
-696 DFLKIRAGYGTSATF
+696 DFLKVRASYGTSATY
-711 PGGYPISSTLSLN
+711 PGGYPIASTLSLN
-724 TKDFRIGGTDVI
+724 TKDFKVDGVEVI
-736 TNTSGSTLGNTGLK
+736 TNTTGSQLGNTGLK
-750 PELLAELEFGIE
+750 PELLAELEFGLE
-762 ANLFDNRISAN
+762 ANLFDNRLSAEI
-773 VSYFDRNTTDLII
+773 SYFDRNTTDLII
-786 SRPLDPSTGYT
+786 TQPLDPSTGYT
-797 FTETNIGEISATGWE
+797 STRTNIGEISATGWE
-812 IDLSVDWIRG
+812 VDLNADWIRG
-822 NDINWSSTINYT
+822 DKFNWNTSINYT

-841 DLGQDTDQIV
+841 DLGQNTDQIV
-851 YAGFSNEGNA
+851 YAGFSTRGNA
-861 AIPGLPLTAM
+861 AIPGLPLTSM
-871 IGTSVARDA
+871 IGTSVARDDQ
-880 AGNPQIDAAGGYKV
+880 GRPLVDASGSYRT

-901 TNPYAFIGDSQPDF
+901 TNKYALIGDSNPDF
-915 IANLSNTI
+915 IANIGNTLT
-923 SYGNLAF
+923 YGNL
-930 SFLFNASIGGD
+930 SLNVLFNASIGGD
-941 MYSEFMATIIGRGIT
+941 MYSSFIMTLLGRGIT

-965 FIMPGVLSDGSPNN
+965 YILPGVLADGSPNN
-979 KMIDNATLYFGELIL
+979 KMIDNATTYFGNLIL
-994 GPSELRTWDASVLR
+994 GGDELRTWDASVLR

-1017 LPKKWLESSPFG
+1017 IPSSWLDKTPFG
-1029 AVSIAAQGFNLWYDA
+1029 AASISAQGFNLWYDA
-1044 YNTPPGTN
+1044 YNTPDGIN
-1052 YDPNIAGLGI
+1052 YDPNIAGLGV

-1069 YFNGVSAKRY
+1069 YFNGVSARRY

>member
-1 MKSLLR
+1 MKSLFR

-13 LTAQLSF
+13 LTAQMSF
-20 AQKTVSGVVSDP
+20 AQKTVTGVVSDS
-32 DGLPLPGATVLIQGT
+32 DGLPLPGATVLVQGT

-59 SINASEGQILEFSFV
+59 SINVAEGQTLEFSFV
-74 GYESSAIAVG
+74 GYETAAIAVG
-84 SGNVINVSLSL
+84 AGNVINVTLSL
-95 GNQLDEVIVTSLGI
+95 GTQLEEVIVTSLGI

-125 SQIESR
+125 TQIENR

-158 GTSVIIRGLS
+158 GTSVVIRGLS

-187 DTNAQ
+187 DTNAM

-233 NGVILITTKAGT
+233 NGVILITTKSGTTGAGT
-245 TASGAKAQ
+245 RAQ
-253 KNEITVNTSY
+253 KNEVTVNTSY
-263 FVNELAMKPDYQ
+263 FTNELAMKPDFQ

-294 PSFDKDGPAG
+294 PSFDEGGPAG
-304 WGVQSQLNG
+304 WGRQNAING
-313 SGTAPFGTTQP
+313 TVSGQP

-329 PYNSNLNARFLSRD
+329 PYNSNLNARFLARD
-343 LLPLIGLSE
+343 LLPLIGLSM
-352 DSVWEWKPYD
+352 DSLWEWKPYD
-362 SVGALFEPG
+362 SVGDLFQPG
-371 EIINTNINFR
+371 EIVNTNINFR

-406 NSLRRNNISFG
+406 NTLRRNALSFG

-424 KFTVNGTINY
+424 KITVNGTLNY
-434 SFTNFKTPPISAAY
+434 TATDFKTPPIAAAY
-448 SSGTNESGSSLYGN
+448 SSGSSDSSLYGN
-462 IFYTPRSVSIADLP
+462 VFYTPRSVGIAQLP

-492 GIQHPLWTVNNTGDQ
+492 GIQHPLWTVNNTGDAQ
-507 QQTHR
+507 MTHR
-512 IYGGA
+512 LFGGVSA
-517 SLQYDISD
+517 QYDISD
-525 NLNIQYRYG
+525 NLNLRYSYG
-534 YDLYNE
+534 YDVYSEDNT
-540 GNVSYQN
+540 SYQN
-547 KGGQDVVPE
+547 KGGVDGSLE
-556 VQSGF
+556 TQSGM
-561 YEKWNNVVTLYNH
+561 YEKWNNTSTIFNH
-574 QITLNGDFELDN
+574 QITINGDFELDD
-586 DWSLTFNAGAT
+586 DWSVTFNAGAE
-597 SNSREYDRNGARS
+597 SVGREYDRNGVRS

-615 FNVLRHFNFNLQEEI
+615 FNVLRHYNFNSQEEI
-630 EFYSKRNLLG
+630 EFYSRRNVLG

-646 FDYKDYLYFTLAS
+646 FDYQDYLYFTLAS

-688 LDFGNLPV
+688 LDFGNLPI
-696 DFLKIRAGYGTSATF
+696 DFLKVRASYGTSATY
-711 PGGYPISSTLSLN
+711 PGGYPIASTLSLD
-724 TKDFRIGGTDVI
+724 TKDFKVDGVEVI
-736 TNTSGSTLGNTGLK
+736 TNTTGSQLGNTGLK
-750 PELLAELEFGIE
+750 PELLAELEFGLE
-762 ANLFDNRISAN
+762 ANLFDNRLSAEI
-773 VSYFDRNTTDLII
+773 SYFNRNTTDLII
-786 SRPLDPSTGYT
+786 TQPLDPSTGYT
-797 FTETNIGEISATGWE
+797 STRTNIGEISATGWE
-812 IDLSVDWIRG
+812 IDLNADWIRG
-822 NDINWSSTINYT
+822 DKFNWNTSVNYT

-841 DLGQDTDQIV
+841 DLGQNTDQIV
-851 YAGFSNEGNA
+851 YAGFSTRGNA
-861 AIPGLPLTAM
+861 AIPGLPLTSM
-871 IGTSVARDA
+871 IGTSVARDDQ
-880 AGNPQIDAAGGYKV
+880 GRPLVDASGSYRT

-901 TNPYAFIGDSQPDF
+901 TNKYALIGDSNPDF
-915 IANLSNTI
+915 IANIGNTLT
-923 SYGNLAF
+923 YGNL
-930 SFLFNASIGGD
+930 SLNVLFNATIGGD
-941 MYSEFMATIIGRGIT
+941 MYSSFIMTLLGRGIT

-965 FIMPGVLSDGSPNN
+965 YILPGVLADGSPNN
-979 KMIDNATLYFGELIL
+979 KMIDNATTYFGNLIL
-994 GPSELRTWDASVLR
+994 GGDELRTWDASVLR

-1017 LPKKWLESSPFG
+1017 IPSSWLDKTPFG
-1029 AVSIAAQGFNLWYDA
+1029 AASISAQGFNLWYDA
-1044 YNTPPGTN
+1044 YNTPDGIN
-1052 YDPNIAGLGI
+1052 YDPNIAGLGV

-1069 YFNGVSAKRY
+1069 YFNGVSARRY

>member
-1 MKSLLR
+1 MKSLFR

-13 LTAQLSF
+13 LTAQMSF
-20 AQKTVSGVVSDP
+20 AQKTVTGVVSDS
-32 DGLPLPGATVLIQGT
+32 DGLPLPGATVLVQGT

-59 SINASEGQILEFSFV
+59 SINVAEGQTLEFSFV
-74 GYESSAIAVG
+74 GYETAAIAVG
-84 SGNVINVSLSL
+84 AGNVINVTLSL
-95 GNQLDEVIVTSLGI
+95 GTQLEEVIVTSLGI

-125 SQIESR
+125 TQIENR

-187 DTNAQ
+187 DTNAM

-233 NGVILITTKAGT
+233 NGVILITTKSGTTGAGT
-245 TASGAKAQ
+245 RAQ
-253 KNEITVNTSY
+253 KNEVTVNTSY
-263 FVNELAMKPDYQ
+263 FTNELAMKPDFQ

-294 PSFDKDGPAG
+294 PSFDEGGPAG
-304 WGVQSQLNG
+304 WGRQNAING
-313 SGTAPFGTTQP
+313 TVSGQP

-329 PYNSNLNARFLSRD
+329 PYNSNLNARFLARD
-343 LLPLIGLSE
+343 LLPLLGLSM
-352 DSVWEWKPYD
+352 DSLWEWKPYD
-362 SVGALFEPG
+362 SVGDLFQPG
-371 EIINTNINFR
+371 EIVNTNINFR

-406 NSLRRNNISFG
+406 NTLRRNALSFG

-424 KFTVNGTINY
+424 KITVNGTLNY
-434 SFTNFKTPPISAAY
+434 TATDFKTPPIAAAY
-448 SSGTNESGSSLYGN
+448 SSGSSDSSLYGN
-462 IFYTPRSVSIADLP
+462 VFYTPRSIGIAQLP

-492 GIQHPLWTVNNTGDQ
+492 GIQHPLWTVNNTGDAQ
-507 QQTHR
+507 MTHR
-512 IYGGA
+512 VFGGVSA
-517 SLQYDISD
+517 QYDISD
-525 NLNIQYRYG
+525 NLNLRYSYG
-534 YDLYNE
+534 YDVYSEDNT
-540 GNVSYQN
+540 SYQN
-547 KGGQDVVPE
+547 KGGQDGNLE
-556 VQSGF
+556 VQSGL
-561 YEKWNNVVTLYNH
+561 YEKWNNTSTIFNH
-574 QITLNGDFELDN
+574 QVTINGDFELDD
-586 DWSLTFNAGAT
+586 DWSVTFNAGAE
-597 SNSREYDRNGARS
+597 SVGREYDRNGVRS

-615 FNVLRHFNFNLQEEI
+615 FNVLRHYNFNSQEEI
-630 EFYSKRNLLG
+630 EFYSRRNVLG

-646 FDYKDYLYFTLAS
+646 FDYQDYLYFTLAS

-688 LDFGNLPV
+688 LDFGNLPI
-696 DFLKIRAGYGTSATF
+696 DFLKVRASYGTSATY
-711 PGGYPISSTLSLN
+711 PGGYPIASTLSLN
-724 TKDFRIGGTDVI
+724 TKDFKVDGVEVI
-736 TNTSGSTLGNTGLK
+736 TNTTGSQLGNTGLK
-750 PELLAELEFGIE
+750 PELLAELEFGLE
-762 ANLFDNRISAN
+762 ANLFDNRLSAEI
-773 VSYFDRNTTDLII
+773 SYFDRNTTDLII
-786 SRPLDPSTGYT
+786 TQPLDPSTGYT
-797 FTETNIGEISATGWE
+797 STRTNIGEISATGWE
-812 IDLSVDWIRG
+812 VDLNADWIRG
-822 NDINWSSTINYT
+822 DKFNWNTSVNYT

-841 DLGQDTDQIV
+841 DLGQNTDQIV
-851 YAGFSNEGNA
+851 YAGFSTRGNA
-861 AIPGLPLTAM
+861 AIPGLPLTSM
-871 IGTSVARDA
+871 IGTSVARDDS
-880 AGNPQIDAAGGYKV
+880 GRPLVDASGSYRT

-901 TNPYAFIGDSQPDF
+901 TNKYALIGDSNPDF
-915 IANLSNTI
+915 IANIGNTI
-923 SYGNLAF
+923 TYGNL
-930 SFLFNASIGGD
+930 SLNVLFNASIGGD
-941 MYSEFMATIIGRGIT
+941 MYSSFIMTLLGRGIT

-965 FIMPGVLSDGSPNN
+965 YILPGVLADGSPNN
-979 KMIDNATLYFGELIL
+979 KMIDNATTYFGNLIL
-994 GPSELRTWDASVLR
+994 GGDELRTWDASVLR

-1017 LPKKWLESSPFG
+1017 IPSSWLDKTPFG
-1029 AVSIAAQGFNLWYDA
+1029 AASISAQGFNLWYDA
-1044 YNTPPGTN
+1044 YNTPDGIN
-1052 YDPNIAGLGI
+1052 YDPNIAGLGV

-1069 YFNGVSAKRY
+1069 YFNGVSARRY

>member
-1 MKSLLR
+1 MKSLFR

-13 LTAQLSF
+13 LTAQMSF
-20 AQKTVSGVVSDP
+20 AQKTVTGVVSDS
-32 DGLPLPGATVLIQGT
+32 DGLPLPGATVLVQGT

-59 SINASEGQILEFSFV
+59 SINVAEGQTLEFSFV
-74 GYESSAIAVG
+74 GYETAAIAVG
-84 SGNVINVSLSL
+84 AGNVINVTLSL
-95 GNQLDEVIVTSLGI
+95 GTQLEEVIVTSLGI

-125 SQIESR
+125 TQIENR

-158 GTSVIIRGLS
+158 GTSVVIRGLS

-187 DTNAQ
+187 DTNAM

-233 NGVILITTKAGT
+233 NGVILITTKSGTTGAGT
-245 TASGAKAQ
+245 RAQ
-253 KNEITVNTSY
+253 KNEVTVNTSY
-263 FVNELAMKPDYQ
+263 FTNELAMKPDFQ

-294 PSFDKDGPAG
+294 PSFDEEGPAG
-304 WGVQSQLNG
+304 WGRQSAING
-313 SGTAPFGTTQP
+313 TVSGQP

-329 PYNSNLNARFLSRD
+329 PYNSNLNARFLARD
-343 LLPLIGLSE
+343 LLPLIGLSM
-352 DSVWEWKPYD
+352 DSLWEWKPYD
-362 SVGALFEPG
+362 SVGDLFQPG

-406 NSLRRNNISFG
+406 NTLRRNALSFG

-424 KFTVNGTINY
+424 KITVNGTLNY
-434 SFTNFKTPPISAAY
+434 TSTDFKTPPIAAAY
-448 SSGTNESGSSLYGN
+448 SSGSSDSSLYGN
-462 IFYTPRSVSIADLP
+462 VFYTPRSIGIAQLP

-492 GIQHPLWTVNNTGDQ
+492 GIQHPLWTVNNTGDAQ
-507 QQTHR
+507 MTHR
-512 IYGGA
+512 VFGGVSA
-517 SLQYDISD
+517 QYDISD
-525 NLNIQYRYG
+525 NLNLRYSYG
-534 YDLYNE
+534 YDVYSEDNT
-540 GNVSYQN
+540 SYQN
-547 KGGQDVVPE
+547 KGGQDGNLE
-556 VQSGF
+556 VQSGL
-561 YEKWNNVVTLYNH
+561 YEKWNNTSTIFNH
-574 QITLNGDFELDN
+574 QVTINGDFELDD
-586 DWSLTFNAGAT
+586 DWSVTFNAGAE
-597 SNSREYDRNGARS
+597 SVGREYDRNGVRS

-615 FNVLRHFNFNLQEEI
+615 FNVLRHYNFNSQEEI
-630 EFYSKRNLLG
+630 EFYSRRNVLG

-646 FDYKDYLYFTLAS
+646 FDYQDYLYFTLAS

-688 LDFGNLPV
+688 LDFGNLPI
-696 DFLKIRAGYGTSATF
+696 DFLKVRASYGTSATY
-711 PGGYPISSTLSLN
+711 PGGYPIASTLSLN
-724 TKDFRIGGTDVI
+724 TKDFKVDGVEVI
-736 TNTSGSTLGNTGLK
+736 TNTTGSQLGNTGLK
-750 PELLAELEFGIE
+750 PELLAELEFGLE
-762 ANLFDNRISAN
+762 ANLFDNRLSAEI
-773 VSYFDRNTTDLII
+773 SYFDRNTTDLII
-786 SRPLDPSTGYT
+786 TQPLDPSTGYT
-797 FTETNIGEISATGWE
+797 STRTNIGEISATGWE
-812 IDLSVDWIRG
+812 VDLNADWIRG
-822 NDINWSSTINYT
+822 DKFNWNTSVNYT

-841 DLGQDTDQIV
+841 DLGQNTDQIV
-851 YAGFSNEGNA
+851 YAGFSTRGNA
-861 AIPGLPLTAM
+861 AIPGLPLTSM
-871 IGTSVARDA
+871 IGTSVARDDQ
-880 AGNPQIDAAGGYKV
+880 GRPLVDASGSYRT

-901 TNPYAFIGDSQPDF
+901 TNKYALIGDSNPDF
-915 IANLSNTI
+915 IANIGNTLT
-923 SYGNLAF
+923 YGNL
-930 SFLFNASIGGD
+930 SLNVLFNASIGGD
-941 MYSEFMATIIGRGIT
+941 MYSSFIMTLLGRGIT

-965 FIMPGVLSDGSPNN
+965 YILPGVLADGSPNN
-979 KMIDNATLYFGELIL
+979 KMIDNATTYFGNLIL
-994 GPSELRTWDASVLR
+994 GGDELRTWDASVLR

-1017 LPKKWLESSPFG
+1017 IPSSWLDKTPFG
-1029 AVSIAAQGFNLWYDA
+1029 AASISAQGFNLWYDA
-1044 YNTPPGTN
+1044 YNTPDGIN
-1052 YDPNIAGLGI
+1052 YDPNIAGLGV

-1069 YFNGVSAKRY
+1069 YFNGVSARRY

>member
-1 MKSLLR
+1 MKSLFR

-13 LTAQLSF
+13 LTAQMSF
-20 AQKTVSGVVSDP
+20 AQKTVTGVVSDS
-32 DGLPLPGATVLIQGT
+32 DGLPLPGATVLVQGT

-59 SINASEGQILEFSFV
+59 SINVAEGQTLEFSFV
-74 GYESSAIAVG
+74 GYETAAIAVG
-84 SGNVINVSLSL
+84 AGNVINVTLSL
-95 GNQLDEVIVTSLGI
+95 GTQLEEVIVTSLGI

-125 SQIESR
+125 TQIENR

-187 DTNAQ
+187 DTNAM

-233 NGVILITTKAGT
+233 NGVILITTKSGTTGAGT
-245 TASGAKAQ
+245 RAQ
-253 KNEITVNTSY
+253 KNEVTVNTSY
-263 FVNELAMKPDYQ
+263 FTNELAMKPDFQ

-294 PSFDKDGPAG
+294 PSFDEEGPAG
-304 WGVQSQLNG
+304 WGRQSAING
-313 SGTAPFGTTQP
+313 TVSGQP

-329 PYNSNLNARFLSRD
+329 PYNSNLNARFLARD
-343 LLPLIGLSE
+343 LLPLIGLSM
-352 DSVWEWKPYD
+352 DSLWEWKPYD
-362 SVGALFEPG
+362 SVGDLFQPG

-406 NSLRRNNISFG
+406 NTLRRNALSFG

-424 KFTVNGTINY
+424 KITVSGTLNY
-434 SFTNFKTPPISAAY
+434 TATDFKTPPIAAAY
-448 SSGTNESGSSLYGN
+448 SSGSSDSSLYGN
-462 IFYTPRSVSIADLP
+462 VFYTPRSIGIAQLP

-492 GIQHPLWTVNNTGDQ
+492 GIQHPLWTVNNTGDAQ
-507 QQTHR
+507 MTHR
-512 IYGGA
+512 VFGGVSA
-517 SLQYDISD
+517 QYDISD
-525 NLNIQYRYG
+525 NLNLRYSYG
-534 YDLYNE
+534 YDVYSEDNT
-540 GNVSYQN
+540 SYQN
-547 KGGQDVVPE
+547 KGGQDGNLE
-556 VQSGF
+556 VQSGL
-561 YEKWNNVVTLYNH
+561 YEKWNNTSTIFNH
-574 QITLNGDFELDN
+574 QVTINGDYELDD
-586 DWSLTFNAGAT
+586 DWSVTFNAGAE
-597 SNSREYDRNGARS
+597 SVGREYDRNGVRS

-615 FNVLRHFNFNLQEEI
+615 FNVLRHYNFNSQEEI
-630 EFYSKRNLLG
+630 EFYSRRNVLG

-646 FDYKDYLYFTLAS
+646 FDYQDYLYFTLAS

-688 LDFGNLPV
+688 LDFGNLPI
-696 DFLKIRAGYGTSATF
+696 DFLKVRASYGTSATY
-711 PGGYPISSTLSLN
+711 PGGYPIASTLSLN
-724 TKDFRIGGTDVI
+724 TKDFKVDGVEVI
-736 TNTSGSTLGNTGLK
+736 TNTTGSQLGNTGLK
-750 PELLAELEFGIE
+750 PELLAELEFGLE
-762 ANLFDNRISAN
+762 ANLFDNRLSAEI
-773 VSYFDRNTTDLII
+773 SYFNRQTTDLII
-786 SRPLDPSTGYT
+786 TQPLDPSTGYT
-797 FTETNIGEISATGWE
+797 STRTNIGEISATGWE
-812 IDLSVDWIRG
+812 VDLNADWIRG
-822 NDINWSSTINYT
+822 DKFNWNTSVNYT

-841 DLGQDTDQIV
+841 DLGQNTDQIV
-851 YAGFSNEGNA
+851 YAGFSTRGNA
-861 AIPGLPLTAM
+861 AIPGLPLTSM
-871 IGTSVARDA
+871 IGTSVSRDDS
-880 AGNPQIDAAGGYKV
+880 GRPLVDASGSYRT

-901 TNPYAFIGDSQPDF
+901 TNKYALIGDSNPDF
-915 IANLSNTI
+915 IANIGNTI
-923 SYGNLAF
+923 TYGNL
-930 SFLFNASIGGD
+930 SLNVLFNASIGGD
-941 MYSEFMATIIGRGIT
+941 MYSSFIMTLLGRGIT

-965 FIMPGVLSDGSPNN
+965 YILPGVLADGSPNN
-979 KMIDNATLYFGELIL
+979 KMIDNATTYFGNLIL
-994 GPSELRTWDASVLR
+994 GGDELRTWDASVLR

-1017 LPKKWLESSPFG
+1017 IPSSWLDKTPFG
-1029 AVSIAAQGFNLWYDA
+1029 AASISAQGFNLWYDA
-1044 YNTPPGTN
+1044 YNTPDGIN
-1052 YDPNIAGLGI
+1052 YDPNIAGLGV

-1069 YFNGVSAKRY
+1069 YFNGVSARRY

>member
-1 MKSLLR
+1 MKSLFR

-13 LTAQLSF
+13 LTAQMSF
-20 AQKTVSGVVSDP
+20 AQKTVTGVVSDS
-32 DGLPLPGATVLIQGT
+32 DGLPLPGATVLVQGT

-59 SINASEGQILEFSFV
+59 SINVAEGQILEFSFV
-74 GYESSAIAVG
+74 GYETAALAVG
-84 SGNVINVSLSL
+84 AGNVINVTLSL
-95 GNQLDEVIVTSLGI
+95 GTQLEEVIVTSLGI

-125 SQIESR
+125 TQIENR

-158 GTSVIIRGLS
+158 GTSVVIRGLS

-187 DTNAQ
+187 DTNAM

-233 NGVILITTKAGT
+233 NGVILITTKSGT
-245 TASGAKAQ
+245 TGTGTRAQ
-253 KNEITVNTSY
+253 KNEVTVNTSY
-263 FVNELAMKPDYQ
+263 FTNELAMKPDFQ

-294 PSFDKDGPAG
+294 PSFDEEGPAG
-304 WGVQSQLNG
+304 WGRQSAING
-313 SGTAPFGTTQP
+313 TVSGQP

-329 PYNSNLNARFLSRD
+329 PYNSNLNARFLARD
-343 LLPLIGLSE
+343 LLPLIGLSM
-352 DSVWEWKPYD
+352 DSLWEWKPYD
-362 SVGALFEPG
+362 SVGDLFQPG

-406 NSLRRNNISFG
+406 NTLRRNALSFG

-424 KFTVNGTINY
+424 KITVNGTLNY
-434 SFTNFKTPPISAAY
+434 TSTDFKTPPIAAAY
-448 SSGTNESGSSLYGN
+448 SSGSSDSSLYGN
-462 IFYTPRSVSIADLP
+462 VFYTPRSVGIAQLP

-492 GIQHPLWTVNNTGDQ
+492 GIQHPLWTVNNTGDAQ
-507 QQTHR
+507 MTHR
-512 IYGGA
+512 VFGGVSA
-517 SLQYDISD
+517 QYDISD
-525 NLNIQYRYG
+525 NLNLRYSYG
-534 YDLYNE
+534 YDVYSEDNT
-540 GNVSYQN
+540 SYQN
-547 KGGQDVVPE
+547 KGGQDGNLE
-556 VQSGF
+556 IQSGL
-561 YEKWNNVVTLYNH
+561 YEKWNNTSTIFNH
-574 QITLNGDFELDN
+574 QVTINGDFELDD
-586 DWSLTFNAGAT
+586 DWSVTFNAGAE
-597 SNSREYDRNGARS
+597 SVGREYDRNGVRS

-615 FNVLRHFNFNLQEEI
+615 FNVLRHYNFNSQEEI
-630 EFYSKRNLLG
+630 EFYSRRNVLG

-646 FDYKDYLYFTLAS
+646 FDYQDYLYFTLAS

-688 LDFGNLPV
+688 LDFGNLPI
-696 DFLKIRAGYGTSATF
+696 DFLKVRASYGTSATY
-711 PGGYPISSTLSLN
+711 PGGYPIASTLSLN
-724 TKDFRIGGTDVI
+724 TKDFKVDGVEVI
-736 TNTSGSTLGNTGLK
+736 TNTTGSQLGNTGLK
-750 PELLAELEFGIE
+750 PELLAELEFGLE
-762 ANLFDNRISAN
+762 ANLFDNRLSAEI
-773 VSYFDRNTTDLII
+773 SYFDRNTTDLII
-786 SRPLDPSTGYT
+786 TQPLDPSTGYT
-797 FTETNIGEISATGWE
+797 STRTNIGEISATGWE
-812 IDLSVDWIRG
+812 IDLNADWIRG
-822 NDINWSSTINYT
+822 DKFNWNTSINYT

-841 DLGQDTDQIV
+841 DLGQNTDQIV
-851 YAGFSNEGNA
+851 YAGFSTRGNA
-861 AIPGLPLTAM
+861 AIPGLPLTSM
-871 IGTSVARDA
+871 IGTSVARDDS
-880 AGNPQIDAAGGYKV
+880 GRPLVDASGSYRT

-901 TNPYAFIGDSQPDF
+901 TNKYALIGDSNPDF
-915 IANLSNTI
+915 IANIGNTLT
-923 SYGNLAF
+923 YGNL
-930 SFLFNASIGGD
+930 SLNVLFNASIGGD
-941 MYSEFMATIIGRGIT
+941 MYSSFIMTLLGRGIT

-965 FIMPGVLSDGSPNN
+965 YILPGVLADGSPNN
-979 KMIDNATLYFGELIL
+979 KMIDNATTYFGNLIL
-994 GPSELRTWDASVLR
+994 GGDELRTWDASVLR

-1017 LPKKWLESSPFG
+1017 IPSSWLDKTPFG
-1029 AVSIAAQGFNLWYDA
+1029 AASISAQGFNLWYDA
-1044 YNTPPGTN
+1044 YNTPDGIN
-1052 YDPNIAGLGI
+1052 YDPNIAGLGV

-1069 YFNGVSAKRY
+1069 YFNGVSARRY

>member
-1 MKSLLR
+1 MKSLFR

-13 LTAQLSF
+13 LTTQLSF
-20 AQKTVSGVVSDP
+20 AQKTVTGVVSDP
-32 DGLPLPGATVLIQGT
+32 DGLPLPGATVLVQNT

-59 SINASEGQILEFSFV
+59 SINVSEGQSLEFSFV
-74 GYESSAIAVG
+74 GYETSAIVVG

-158 GTSVIIRGLS
+158 GTSVVIRGLS

-233 NGVILITTKAGT
+233 NGVVLITTKSGT
-245 TASGAKAQ
+245 TASGLNAQ
-253 KNEITVNTSY
+253 KNEVTVNTSY
-263 FVNELAMKPDYQ
+263 FSNELAMKPDYQ
-275 MQYGN
+275 MEYGN

-294 PSFDKDGPAG
+294 PSFREEGPAG
-304 WGVQSQLNG
+304 WGKQSQING
-313 SGTAPFGTTQP
+313 AVSGQP

-329 PYNSNLNARFLSRD
+329 PYNSNLNARFLARD

-352 DSVWEWKPYD
+352 DSLWEWKPYD
-362 SVGALFEPG
+362 STGDLFQPG
-371 EIINTNINFR
+371 SIVNTNINFR

-392 VNYGNLDDKGFTPG
+392 VNYGNLDDQGFTPG
-406 NSLRRNNISFG
+406 NTLRRNNVSFG

-424 KFTVNGTINY
+424 KITVNGTLNY
-434 SFTNFKTPPISAAY
+434 SFTDFKSPPIAAAY
-448 SSGTNESGSSLYGN
+448 SSGSSDSSLYGN
-462 IFYTPRSVSIADLP
+462 VFYTPRSVSIADLP

-492 GIQHPLWTVNNTGDQ
+492 GIQHPLWTVNNTQDAQ
-507 QQTHR
+507 ATHR
-512 IYGGA
+512 LYGGT
-517 SLQYDISD
+517 SVQYDISD
-525 NLNIQYRYG
+525 NLNVQYRYG
-534 YDLYNE
+534 YDVYSEDNT
-540 GNVSYQN
+540 SYQN
-547 KGGQDVVPE
+547 KGGVDGSVE
-556 VQSGF
+556 SQSGF
-561 YEKWNNVVTLYNH
+561 YEKWNNTSTIFNH
-574 QITLNGDFELDN
+574 QITINGDYELDS
-586 DWSLTFNAGAT
+586 DWSMTFNAGAT
-597 SNSREYDRNGARS
+597 SNAREYDRNGVRS

-615 FNVLRHFNFNLQEEI
+615 FNVLRHYNFNNQEEI
-630 EFYSKRNLLG
+630 EFYSRRNVLG
-640 VFAQAA
+640 VFGQASL
-646 FDYKDYLYFTLAS
+646 DYQNYLYITLAS

-675 YPSASISFVPTSV
+675 YPSASISFVPSSV
-688 LDFGNLPV
+688 LDFGNLPI
-696 DFLKIRAGYGTSATF
+696 DFLKVRASYGTSATY
-711 PGGYPISSTLSLN
+711 PSGYPIASTLSLN
-724 TKDFRIGGTDVI
+724 TKSFQVAGTDVI
-736 TNTSGSTLGNTGLK
+736 SNTTGSQLGNTALK

-762 ANLFDNRISAN
+762 ANILDNRLSAE
-773 VSYFDRNTTDLII
+773 VSYFQRNTTDLII
-786 SRPLDPSTGYT
+786 SQPLDPSTGYT
-797 FTETNIGEISATGWE
+797 STSTNIGKIEATGWE
-812 IDLSVDWIRG
+812 VDLNADWIRG
-822 NDINWSSTINYT
+822 DKFNWSTSLNYT
-834 TNQAIVE
+834 TNQAIVV

-851 YAGFSNEGNA
+851 YAGFGSRGNA
-861 AIPGLPLTAM
+861 AITGLPLTSM
-871 IGTSVARDA
+871 IGTSVGRDA
-880 AGNPQIDAAGGYKV
+880 SGAPVIDASGSYTS

-901 TNPYAFIGDSQPDF
+901 TNKYALIGDANPDF
-915 IANLSNTI
+915 IANIANTI
-923 SYGNLAF
+923 TYGDF
-930 SFLFNASIGGD
+930 SFNFLFNATIGGD
-941 MYSEFMATIIGRGIT
+941 MYSSYMMTLLGRGIT
-956 TDTLDRELP
+956 TDTVDRELP
-965 FIMPGVLSDGSPNN
+965 YILPGVLSDGSPNN
-979 KMIDNATLYFGELIL
+979 KQIDNATTYFGNLIL
-994 GPSELRTWDASVLR
+994 GADELRTWDASVLR

-1017 LPKKWLESSPFG
+1017 VPSKWLDKTPFG
-1029 AVSIAAQGFNLWYDA
+1029 AASVSAQGFNLWYDA
-1044 YNTPPGTN
+1044 YNTPEGTN
-1052 YDPNIAGLGI
+1052 YDPNIAGLGV

>member
-1 MKSLLR
+1 MKSLFR

-13 LTAQLSF
+13 LTAQMSF
-20 AQKTVSGVVSDP
+20 AQKTVTGVVSDS
-32 DGLPLPGATVLIQGT
+32 DGLPLPGATVLVQGT

-59 SINASEGQILEFSFV
+59 SINVAEGQTLEFSFV
-74 GYESSAIAVG
+74 GYETAAIAVG
-84 SGNVINVSLSL
+84 AGNVINVTLSL
-95 GNQLDEVIVTSLGI
+95 GTQLEEVIVTSLGI

-125 SQIESR
+125 TQIENR

-187 DTNAQ
+187 DTNAM

-233 NGVILITTKAGT
+233 NGVILITTKSGTTGAGT
-245 TASGAKAQ
+245 RAQ
-253 KNEITVNTSY
+253 KNEVTVNTSY
-263 FVNELAMKPDYQ
+263 FTNELAMKPDFQ

-294 PSFDKDGPAG
+294 PSFDEEGPAG
-304 WGVQSQLNG
+304 WGRQSAING
-313 SGTAPFGTTQP
+313 TVSGQP

-329 PYNSNLNARFLSRD
+329 PYNSNLNARFLARD
-343 LLPLIGLSE
+343 LLPLLGLSM
-352 DSVWEWKPYD
+352 DSLWEWKPYD
-362 SVGALFEPG
+362 SVGDLFQPG
-371 EIINTNINFR
+371 EIVNTNINFR

-406 NSLRRNNISFG
+406 NSLRRNALSFG

-424 KFTVNGTINY
+424 KITVNGTLNY
-434 SFTNFKTPPISAAY
+434 TATDFKTPPIAAAY
-448 SSGTNESGSSLYGN
+448 SSGSSDSSLYGN
-462 IFYTPRSVSIADLP
+462 VFYTPRSIGIAQLP

-492 GIQHPLWTVNNTGDQ
+492 GIQHPLWTVNNTGDAQ
-507 QQTHR
+507 MTHR
-512 IYGGA
+512 VFGGVSA
-517 SLQYDISD
+517 QYDISD
-525 NLNIQYRYG
+525 NLNLRYSYG
-534 YDLYNE
+534 YDVYSEDNT
-540 GNVSYQN
+540 SYQN
-547 KGGQDVVPE
+547 KGGQDGNLE
-556 VQSGF
+556 VQSGL
-561 YEKWNNVVTLYNH
+561 YEKWNNTSTIFNH
-574 QITLNGDFELDN
+574 QVTINGDYELDD
-586 DWSLTFNAGAT
+586 DWSVTFNAGAE
-597 SNSREYDRNGARS
+597 SVGREYDRNGVRS

-615 FNVLRHFNFNLQEEI
+615 FNVLRHYNFNSQEEI
-630 EFYSKRNLLG
+630 EFYSRRNVLG

-646 FDYKDYLYFTLAS
+646 FDYQDYLYFTLAS

-688 LDFGNLPV
+688 LDFGNLPI
-696 DFLKIRAGYGTSATF
+696 DFLKVRASYGTSATY
-711 PGGYPISSTLSLN
+711 PGGYPIASTLSLN
-724 TKDFRIGGTDVI
+724 TKDFKVDGVEVI
-736 TNTSGSTLGNTGLK
+736 TNTTGSQLGNTGLK
-750 PELLAELEFGIE
+750 PELLAELEFGLE
-762 ANLFDNRISAN
+762 ANLFDNRLSAEI
-773 VSYFDRNTTDLII
+773 SYFDRQTTDLII
-786 SRPLDPSTGYT
+786 TQPLDPSTGYT
-797 FTETNIGEISATGWE
+797 STRTNIGEISATGWE
-812 IDLSVDWIRG
+812 VDLNADWIRG
-822 NDINWSSTINYT
+822 DKFNWNTSINYT

-841 DLGQDTDQIV
+841 DLGQNTDQIV
-851 YAGFSNEGNA
+851 YAGFSTRGNA
-861 AIPGLPLTAM
+861 AIPGLPLTSM
-871 IGTSVARDA
+871 IGTSVARDDS
-880 AGNPQIDAAGGYKV
+880 GRPLVDASGSYRT

-901 TNPYAFIGDSQPDF
+901 TNKYALIGDSNPDF
-915 IANLSNTI
+915 IANIGNTI
-923 SYGNLAF
+923 TYGNL
-930 SFLFNASIGGD
+930 SLNVLFNASIGGD
-941 MYSEFMATIIGRGIT
+941 MYSSFIMTLLGRGIT

-965 FIMPGVLSDGSPNN
+965 YILPGVLADGSPNN
-979 KMIDNATLYFGELIL
+979 KMIDNATTYFGNLIL
-994 GPSELRTWDASVLR
+994 GGDELRTWDASVLR

-1017 LPKKWLESSPFG
+1017 IPSSWLDKTPFG
-1029 AVSIAAQGFNLWYDA
+1029 AASISAQGFNLWYDA
-1044 YNTPPGTN
+1044 YNTPEGIN
-1052 YDPNIAGLGI
+1052 YDPNIAGLGV

-1069 YFNGVSAKRY
+1069 YFNGVSARRY

>member
-1 MKSLLR
+1 MKSLFR

-13 LTAQLSF
+13 LTAQMSF
-20 AQKTVSGVVSDP
+20 AQKTVTGVVSDS
-32 DGLPLPGATVLIQGT
+32 DGLPLPGATVLVQGT

-59 SINASEGQILEFSFV
+59 SINVAEGQILEFSFV
-74 GYESSAIAVG
+74 GYETAALAVG
-84 SGNVINVSLSL
+84 AGNVINVTLSL
-95 GNQLDEVIVTSLGI
+95 GTQLEEVIVTSLGI

-125 SQIESR
+125 TQIENR

-187 DTNAQ
+187 DTNAM

-233 NGVILITTKAGT
+233 NGVILITTKSGT
-245 TASGAKAQ
+245 TGTGTRAQ
-253 KNEITVNTSY
+253 KNEVTVNTSY
-263 FVNELAMKPDYQ
+263 FTNELAMKPDFQ

-294 PSFDKDGPAG
+294 PSFDEEGPAG
-304 WGVQSQLNG
+304 WGRQSAING
-313 SGTAPFGTTQP
+313 TVSGQP

-329 PYNSNLNARFLSRD
+329 PYNSNLNARFLARD
-343 LLPLIGLSE
+343 LLPLLGLSM
-352 DSVWEWKPYD
+352 DSLWEWKPYD
-362 SVGALFEPG
+362 SVGDLFQPG
-371 EIINTNINFR
+371 EIVNTNINFR

-406 NSLRRNNISFG
+406 NSLRRNALSFG

-424 KFTVNGTINY
+424 KITVNGTLNY
-434 SFTNFKTPPISAAY
+434 TATDFKTPPIAAAY
-448 SSGTNESGSSLYGN
+448 SSGSSDSSLYGN
-462 IFYTPRSVSIADLP
+462 VFYTPRSIGIAQLP

-492 GIQHPLWTVNNTGDQ
+492 GIQHPLWTVNNTGDAQ
-507 QQTHR
+507 MTHR
-512 IYGGA
+512 VFGGVSA
-517 SLQYDISD
+517 QYDISD
-525 NLNIQYRYG
+525 NLNLRYSYG
-534 YDLYNE
+534 YDVYSEDNT
-540 GNVSYQN
+540 SYQN
-547 KGGQDVVPE
+547 KGGQDGNLE
-556 VQSGF
+556 VQSGL
-561 YEKWNNVVTLYNH
+561 YEKWNNTSTIFNH
-574 QITLNGDFELDN
+574 QLTINGDFELDD
-586 DWSLTFNAGAT
+586 DWSVTFNAGAE
-597 SNSREYDRNGARS
+597 SVGREYDRNGVRS

-615 FNVLRHFNFNLQEEI
+615 FNVLRHYNFNSQEEI
-630 EFYSKRNLLG
+630 EFYSRRNVLG

-646 FDYKDYLYFTLAS
+646 FDYQDYLYFTLAS

-688 LDFGNLPV
+688 LDFGNLPI
-696 DFLKIRAGYGTSATF
+696 DFLKVRASYGTSATY
-711 PGGYPISSTLSLN
+711 PGGYPIASTLSLN
-724 TKDFRIGGTDVI
+724 TKDFKVDGVEVI
-736 TNTSGSTLGNTGLK
+736 TNTTGSQLGNTGLK
-750 PELLAELEFGIE
+750 PELLAELEFGLE
-762 ANLFDNRISAN
+762 ANLFDNRLSAEI
-773 VSYFDRNTTDLII
+773 SYFNRETTDLII
-786 SRPLDPSTGYT
+786 TQPLDPSTGYT
-797 FTETNIGEISATGWE
+797 STRTNIGEISATGWE
-812 IDLSVDWIRG
+812 VDLNADWIRG
-822 NDINWSSTINYT
+822 DKFNWNTSVNYT

-841 DLGQDTDQIV
+841 DLGQNTDQIV
-851 YAGFSNEGNA
+851 YAGFSTRGNA
-861 AIPGLPLTAM
+861 AIPGLPLTSM
-871 IGTSVARDA
+871 IGTSVARDDS
-880 AGNPQIDAAGGYKV
+880 GRPLVDASGSYRT

-901 TNPYAFIGDSQPDF
+901 TNKYALIGDSNPDF
-915 IANLSNTI
+915 IANIGNTI
-923 SYGNLAF
+923 TYGNL
-930 SFLFNASIGGD
+930 SLNVLFNASIGGD
-941 MYSEFMATIIGRGIT
+941 MYSSFIMTLLGRGIT

-965 FIMPGVLSDGSPNN
+965 YILPGVLADGSPNN
-979 KMIDNATLYFGELIL
+979 KMIDNATTYFGNLIL
-994 GPSELRTWDASVLR
+994 GGDELRTWDASVLR

-1017 LPKKWLESSPFG
+1017 IPSSWLDKTPFG
-1029 AVSIAAQGFNLWYDA
+1029 AASISAQGFNLWYDA
-1044 YNTPPGTN
+1044 YNTPDGIN
-1052 YDPNIAGLGI
+1052 YDPNIAGLGV

-1069 YFNGVSAKRY
+1069 YFNGVSARRY

>member
-1 MKSLLR
+1 MKSLFR

-13 LTAQLSF
+13 LTAQMSF
-20 AQKTVSGVVSDP
+20 AQKTVTGVVSDS
-32 DGLPLPGATVLIQGT
+32 DGLPLPGATVLVQGT

-59 SINASEGQILEFSFV
+59 SINVAEGQTLEFSFV
-74 GYESSAIAVG
+74 GYETAAIAVG
-84 SGNVINVSLSL
+84 AGNVINVTLSL
-95 GNQLDEVIVTSLGI
+95 GTQLEEVIVTSLGI

-125 SQIESR
+125 TQIENR

-187 DTNAQ
+187 DTNAM

-233 NGVILITTKAGT
+233 NGVILITTKSGTTGAGT
-245 TASGAKAQ
+245 RAQ
-253 KNEITVNTSY
+253 KNEVTVNTSY
-263 FVNELAMKPDYQ
+263 FTNELAMKPDFQ

-294 PSFDKDGPAG
+294 PSFDEEGPAG
-304 WGVQSQLNG
+304 WGRQSAING
-313 SGTAPFGTTQP
+313 TVSGQP

-329 PYNSNLNARFLSRD
+329 PYNSNLNARFLARD
-343 LLPLIGLSE
+343 LLPLLGLSM
-352 DSVWEWKPYD
+352 DSLWEWKPYD
-362 SVGALFEPG
+362 SVGDLFQPG
-371 EIINTNINFR
+371 EIVNTNINFR

-406 NSLRRNNISFG
+406 NSLRRNALSFG

-424 KFTVNGTINY
+424 KITVNGTLNY
-434 SFTNFKTPPISAAY
+434 TATDFKTPPIAAAY
-448 SSGTNESGSSLYGN
+448 SSGSSDSSLYGN
-462 IFYTPRSVSIADLP
+462 VFYTPRSIGIAQLP

-492 GIQHPLWTVNNTGDQ
+492 GIQHPLWTVNNTGDAQ
-507 QQTHR
+507 MTHR
-512 IYGGA
+512 VFGGVSA
-517 SLQYDISD
+517 QYDISD
-525 NLNIQYRYG
+525 NLNLRYSYG
-534 YDLYNE
+534 YDVYSEDNT
-540 GNVSYQN
+540 SYQN
-547 KGGQDVVPE
+547 KGGQDGNLE
-556 VQSGF
+556 VQSGL
-561 YEKWNNVVTLYNH
+561 YEKWNNTSTIFNH
-574 QITLNGDFELDN
+574 QVTINGDFELDD
-586 DWSLTFNAGAT
+586 DWSVTFNAGAE
-597 SNSREYDRNGARS
+597 SVGREYDRNGVRS

-615 FNVLRHFNFNLQEEI
+615 FNVLRHYNFNSQEEI
-630 EFYSKRNLLG
+630 EFYSRRNVLG

-646 FDYKDYLYFTLAS
+646 FDYQDYLYFTLAS

-688 LDFGNLPV
+688 LDFGNLPI
-696 DFLKIRAGYGTSATF
+696 DFLKVRASYGTSATY
-711 PGGYPISSTLSLN
+711 PGGYPIASTLSLN
-724 TKDFRIGGTDVI
+724 TKDFKVDGVEVI
-736 TNTSGSTLGNTGLK
+736 TNTTGSQLGNTGLK
-750 PELLAELEFGIE
+750 PELLAELEFGLE
-762 ANLFDNRISAN
+762 ANLFDNRLSAEI
-773 VSYFDRNTTDLII
+773 SYFDRQTTDLII
-786 SRPLDPSTGYT
+786 TQPLDPSTGYT
-797 FTETNIGEISATGWE
+797 STRTNIGEISATGWE
-812 IDLSVDWIRG
+812 VDLNADWIRG
-822 NDINWSSTINYT
+822 DKFNWNTSINYT

-841 DLGQDTDQIV
+841 DLGQNTDQIV
-851 YAGFSNEGNA
+851 YAGFSTRGNA
-861 AIPGLPLTAM
+861 AIPGLPLTSM
-871 IGTSVARDA
+871 IGTSVARDDS
-880 AGNPQIDAAGGYKV
+880 GRPLVDASGSYRT

-901 TNPYAFIGDSQPDF
+901 TNKYALIGDSNPDF
-915 IANLSNTI
+915 IANIGNTI
-923 SYGNLAF
+923 TYGNL
-930 SFLFNASIGGD
+930 SLNVLFNASIGGD
-941 MYSEFMATIIGRGIT
+941 MYSSFIMTLLGRGIT

-965 FIMPGVLSDGSPNN
+965 YILPGVLADGSPNN
-979 KMIDNATLYFGELIL
+979 KMIDNATTYFGNLIL
-994 GPSELRTWDASVLR
+994 GGDELRTWDASVLR

-1017 LPKKWLESSPFG
+1017 IPSSWLDKTPFG
-1029 AVSIAAQGFNLWYDA
+1029 AASISAQGFNLWYDA
-1044 YNTPPGTN
+1044 YNTPDGIN
-1052 YDPNIAGLGI
+1052 YDPNIAGLGV

-1069 YFNGVSAKRY
+1069 YFNGVSARRY

>member
-1 MKSLLR
+1 MKSLFR

-13 LTAQLSF
+13 LTAQMSF
-20 AQKTVSGVVSDP
+20 AQKTVTGVVSDS
-32 DGLPLPGATVLIQGT
+32 DGLPLPGATVLVQGT

-59 SINASEGQILEFSFV
+59 SINVAEGQILEFSFV
-74 GYESSAIAVG
+74 GYETAALAVG
-84 SGNVINVSLSL
+84 AGNVINVTLSL
-95 GNQLDEVIVTSLGI
+95 GTQLEEVIVTSLGI

-125 SQIESR
+125 TQIENR

-158 GTSVIIRGLS
+158 GTSVVIRGLS

-187 DTNAQ
+187 DTNAM

-233 NGVILITTKAGT
+233 NGVILITTKSGT
-245 TASGAKAQ
+245 TGTGTRAQ
-253 KNEITVNTSY
+253 KNEVTVNTSY
-263 FVNELAMKPDYQ
+263 FTNELAMKPDFQ

-294 PSFDKDGPAG
+294 PSFDEEGPAG
-304 WGVQSQLNG
+304 WGRQSAING
-313 SGTAPFGTTQP
+313 TVSGQP

-343 LLPLIGLSE
+343 LLPLLGLSM
-352 DSVWEWKPYD
+352 DSLWEWKPYD
-362 SVGALFEPG
+362 SVGDLFQPG
-371 EIINTNINFR
+371 EIVNTNINFR

-406 NSLRRNNISFG
+406 NTLRRNALSFG

-424 KFTVNGTINY
+424 KITVNGTLNY
-434 SFTNFKTPPISAAY
+434 TATDFKTPPIAAAY
-448 SSGTNESGSSLYGN
+448 SSGSSDSSLYGN
-462 IFYTPRSVSIADLP
+462 VFYTPRSIGIAQLP

-492 GIQHPLWTVNNTGDQ
+492 GIQHPLWTVNNTGDAQ
-507 QQTHR
+507 MTHR
-512 IYGGA
+512 VFGGVSA
-517 SLQYDISD
+517 QYDISD
-525 NLNIQYRYG
+525 NLNLRYSYG
-534 YDLYNE
+534 YDVYSEDNT
-540 GNVSYQN
+540 SYQN
-547 KGGQDVVPE
+547 KGGVDGDLE
-556 VQSGF
+556 TQSGM
-561 YEKWNNVVTLYNH
+561 YEKWNNTSTIFNH
-574 QITLNGDFELDN
+574 QVTINGDFELDD
-586 DWSLTFNAGAT
+586 DWSVTFNAGAE
-597 SNSREYDRNGARS
+597 SVGREYDRNGVRS

-615 FNVLRHFNFNLQEEI
+615 FNVLRHYNFNSQEEI
-630 EFYSKRNLLG
+630 EFYSRRNVLG

-646 FDYKDYLYFTLAS
+646 FDYQDYLYFTLAS

-688 LDFGNLPV
+688 LDFGNLPI
-696 DFLKIRAGYGTSATF
+696 DFLKVRASYGTSATY
-711 PGGYPISSTLSLN
+711 PGGYPIASTLSLN
-724 TKDFRIGGTDVI
+724 TKDFKVDGVEVI
-736 TNTSGSTLGNTGLK
+736 TNTTGSQLGNTGLK
-750 PELLAELEFGIE
+750 PELLAELEFGLE
-762 ANLFDNRISAN
+762 ANLFDNRLSAEI
-773 VSYFDRNTTDLII
+773 SYFNRNTTDLII
-786 SRPLDPSTGYT
+786 TQPLDPSTGYT
-797 FTETNIGEISATGWE
+797 STRTNIGEISATGWE
-812 IDLSVDWIRG
+812 VDLNADWIRG
-822 NDINWSSTINYT
+822 DKFNWNTSINYT

-841 DLGQDTDQIV
+841 DLGQNTDQIV
-851 YAGFSNEGNA
+851 YAGFSTRGNA
-861 AIPGLPLTAM
+861 AIPGLPLTSM
-871 IGTSVARDA
+871 IGTSVARDDS
-880 AGNPQIDAAGGYKV
+880 GRPLVDASGSYRT

-901 TNPYAFIGDSQPDF
+901 TNKYALIGDSNPDF
-915 IANLSNTI
+915 IANIGNTI
-923 SYGNLAF
+923 TYGNL
-930 SFLFNASIGGD
+930 SLNVLFNASIGGD
-941 MYSEFMATIIGRGIT
+941 MYSSFIMTLLGRGIT

-965 FIMPGVLSDGSPNN
+965 YILPGVLADGSPNN
-979 KMIDNATLYFGELIL
+979 KMIDNATTYFGNLIL
-994 GPSELRTWDASVLR
+994 GGDELRTWDASVLR

-1017 LPKKWLESSPFG
+1017 IPSSWLDKTPFG
-1029 AVSIAAQGFNLWYDA
+1029 AASISAQGFNLWYDA
-1044 YNTPPGTN
+1044 YNTPDGIN
-1052 YDPNIAGLGI
+1052 YDPNIAGLGV

-1069 YFNGVSAKRY
+1069 YFNGVSARRY

>member
-1 MKSLLR
+1 MKSLFR

-13 LTAQLSF
+13 LTAQMSF
-20 AQKTVSGVVSDP
+20 AQKTVTGVVSDS
-32 DGLPLPGATVLIQGT
+32 DGLPLPGATVLVQGT

-59 SINASEGQILEFSFV
+59 SINVAEGQILEFSFV
-74 GYESSAIAVG
+74 GYETAAIAVG
-84 SGNVINVSLSL
+84 AGNVINVTLSL
-95 GNQLDEVIVTSLGI
+95 GTQLEEVIVTSLGI

-125 SQIESR
+125 TQIENR

-187 DTNAQ
+187 DTNAM

-233 NGVILITTKAGT
+233 NGVILITTKSGTTGAGT
-245 TASGAKAQ
+245 RAQ
-253 KNEITVNTSY
+253 KNEVTVNTSY
-263 FVNELAMKPDYQ
+263 FTNELAMKPDFQ

-294 PSFDKDGPAG
+294 PSFDEGGPAG
-304 WGVQSQLNG
+304 WGRQNAING
-313 SGTAPFGTTQP
+313 TVSGQP

-343 LLPLIGLSE
+343 LLPLLGLSM
-352 DSVWEWKPYD
+352 DSLWEWKPYD
-362 SVGALFEPG
+362 SVGDLFQPG
-371 EIINTNINFR
+371 EIVNTNINFR

-406 NSLRRNNISFG
+406 NTLRRNALSFG

-424 KFTVNGTINY
+424 KITVNGTLNY
-434 SFTNFKTPPISAAY
+434 TATDFKTPPIAAAY
-448 SSGTNESGSSLYGN
+448 SSGSSDSSLYGN
-462 IFYTPRSVSIADLP
+462 VFYTPRSIGIAQLP

-492 GIQHPLWTVNNTGDQ
+492 GIQHPLWTVNNTGDAQ
-507 QQTHR
+507 MTHR
-512 IYGGA
+512 VFGGVSA
-517 SLQYDISD
+517 QYDISD
-525 NLNIQYRYG
+525 NLNLRYSYG
-534 YDLYNE
+534 YDVYSEDNT
-540 GNVSYQN
+540 SYQN
-547 KGGQDVVPE
+547 KGGQDGNLE
-556 VQSGF
+556 VQSGL
-561 YEKWNNVVTLYNH
+561 YEKWNNTSTIFNH
-574 QITLNGDFELDN
+574 QVTINGDFELDD
-586 DWSLTFNAGAT
+586 DWSVTFNAGAE
-597 SNSREYDRNGARS
+597 SVGREYDRNGVRS

-615 FNVLRHFNFNLQEEI
+615 FNVLRHYNFNSQEEI
-630 EFYSKRNLLG
+630 EFYSRRNVLG

-646 FDYKDYLYFTLAS
+646 FDYQDYLYFTLAS

-688 LDFGNLPV
+688 LDFGNLPI
-696 DFLKIRAGYGTSATF
+696 DFLKVRASYGTSATY
-711 PGGYPISSTLSLN
+711 PGGYPIASTLSLN
-724 TKDFRIGGTDVI
+724 TKDFKVDGVEVI
-736 TNTSGSTLGNTGLK
+736 TNTTGSQLGNTGLK
-750 PELLAELEFGIE
+750 PELLAELEFGLE
-762 ANLFDNRISAN
+762 ANLFDNRLSAEI
-773 VSYFDRNTTDLII
+773 SYFDRNTTDLII
-786 SRPLDPSTGYT
+786 TQPLDPSTGYT
-797 FTETNIGEISATGWE
+797 STRTNIGEISATGWE
-812 IDLSVDWIRG
+812 VDLNADWIRG
-822 NDINWSSTINYT
+822 DKFNWNTSINYT

-841 DLGQDTDQIV
+841 DLGQNTDQIV
-851 YAGFSNEGNA
+851 YAGFSTRGNA
-861 AIPGLPLTAM
+861 AIPGLPLTSM
-871 IGTSVARDA
+871 IGTSVARDDS
-880 AGNPQIDAAGGYKV
+880 GRPLVDASGSYRT

-901 TNPYAFIGDSQPDF
+901 TNKYALIGDSNPDF
-915 IANLSNTI
+915 IANIGNTI
-923 SYGNLAF
+923 TYGNL
-930 SFLFNASIGGD
+930 SLNVLFNASIGGD
-941 MYSEFMATIIGRGIT
+941 MYSSFIMTLLGRGIT

-965 FIMPGVLSDGSPNN
+965 YILPGVLADGSPNN
-979 KMIDNATLYFGELIL
+979 KMIDNATTYFGNLIL
-994 GPSELRTWDASVLR
+994 GGDELRTWDASVLR

-1017 LPKKWLESSPFG
+1017 IPSSWLDKTPFG
-1029 AVSIAAQGFNLWYDA
+1029 AASISAQGFNLWYDA
-1044 YNTPPGTN
+1044 YNTPDGIN
-1052 YDPNIAGLGI
+1052 YDPNIAGLGV

-1069 YFNGVSAKRY
+1069 YFNGVSARRY

>member
-1 MKSLLR
+1 MKSLFR

-13 LTAQLSF
+13 LTAQMSF
-20 AQKTVSGVVSDP
+20 AQKTVTGVVSDS
-32 DGLPLPGATVLIQGT
+32 DGLPLPGATVLVQGT

-59 SINASEGQILEFSFV
+59 SINVAEGQILEFSFV
-74 GYESSAIAVG
+74 GYETAALAVG
-84 SGNVINVSLSL
+84 AGNVINVTLSL
-95 GNQLDEVIVTSLGI
+95 GTQLEEVIVTSLGI

-125 SQIESR
+125 TQIENR

-158 GTSVIIRGLS
+158 GTSVVIRGLS

-187 DTNAQ
+187 DTNAM

-233 NGVILITTKAGT
+233 NGVILITTKSGT
-245 TASGAKAQ
+245 TGTGTRAQ
-253 KNEITVNTSY
+253 KNEVTVNTSY
-263 FVNELAMKPDYQ
+263 FTNELAMKPDFQ

-294 PSFDKDGPAG
+294 PSFDEEGPAG
-304 WGVQSQLNG
+304 WGRQSAING
-313 SGTAPFGTTQP
+313 TVSGQP

-329 PYNSNLNARFLSRD
+329 PYNSNLNARFLARD
-343 LLPLIGLSE
+343 LLPLIGLSM
-352 DSVWEWKPYD
+352 DSLWEWKPYD
-362 SVGALFEPG
+362 SVGDLFQPG

-406 NSLRRNNISFG
+406 NTLRRNALSFG

-424 KFTVNGTINY
+424 KITVNGTLNY
-434 SFTNFKTPPISAAY
+434 TSTDFKTPPIAAAY
-448 SSGTNESGSSLYGN
+448 SSGSSDSSLYGN
-462 IFYTPRSVSIADLP
+462 VFYTPRSVGIAQLP

-492 GIQHPLWTVNNTGDQ
+492 GIQNPLWTVNNTGDAQ
-507 QQTHR
+507 MTHR
-512 IYGGA
+512 VFGGVSA
-517 SLQYDISD
+517 QYDISD
-525 NLNIQYRYG
+525 NLNLRYSYG
-534 YDLYNE
+534 YDVYSEDNT
-540 GNVSYQN
+540 SYQN
-547 KGGQDVVPE
+547 KGGVDGDLE
-556 VQSGF
+556 TQSGM
-561 YEKWNNVVTLYNH
+561 YEKWNNTSTIFNH
-574 QITLNGDFELDN
+574 QVTINGDFELDD
-586 DWSLTFNAGAT
+586 DWSVTFNAGAE
-597 SNSREYDRNGARS
+597 SVGREYDRNGVRS

-615 FNVLRHFNFNLQEEI
+615 FNVLRHYNFNSQEEI
-630 EFYSKRNLLG
+630 EFYSRRNVLG

-646 FDYKDYLYFTLAS
+646 FDYQDYLYFTLAS

-688 LDFGNLPV
+688 LDFGNLPI
-696 DFLKIRAGYGTSATF
+696 DFLKVRASYGTSATY
-711 PGGYPISSTLSLN
+711 PGGYPIASTLSLN
-724 TKDFRIGGTDVI
+724 TKDFKVDGVEVI
-736 TNTSGSTLGNTGLK
+736 TNTTGSQLGNTGLK
-750 PELLAELEFGIE
+750 PELLAELEFGLE
-762 ANLFDNRISAN
+762 ANLFDNRLSAEI
-773 VSYFDRNTTDLII
+773 SYFDRNTTDLII
-786 SRPLDPSTGYT
+786 TQPLDPSTGYT
-797 FTETNIGEISATGWE
+797 STRTNIGEISATGWE
-812 IDLSVDWIRG
+812 IDLNADWIRG
-822 NDINWSSTINYT
+822 DKFNWNTSINYT

-841 DLGQDTDQIV
+841 DLGQNTDQIV
-851 YAGFSNEGNA
+851 YAGFSTRGNA
-861 AIPGLPLTAM
+861 AIPGLPLTSM
-871 IGTSVARDA
+871 IGTSVARDDQ
-880 AGNPQIDAAGGYKV
+880 GRPLVDASGSYRT

-901 TNPYAFIGDSQPDF
+901 TNKYALIGDSNPDF
-915 IANLSNTI
+915 IANIGNTI
-923 SYGNLAF
+923 TYGNL
-930 SFLFNASIGGD
+930 SLNVLFNASIGGD
-941 MYSEFMATIIGRGIT
+941 MYSSFIMTLLGRGIT

-965 FIMPGVLSDGSPNN
+965 YILPGVLADGSPNN
-979 KMIDNATLYFGELIL
+979 KMIDNATTYFGNLIL
-994 GPSELRTWDASVLR
+994 GGDELRTWDASVLR

-1017 LPKKWLESSPFG
+1017 IPSSWLDKTPFG
-1029 AVSIAAQGFNLWYDA
+1029 AASISAQGFNLWYDA
-1044 YNTPPGTN
+1044 YNTPDGIN
-1052 YDPNIAGLGI
+1052 YDPNIAGLGV

-1069 YFNGVSAKRY
+1069 YFNGVSARRY